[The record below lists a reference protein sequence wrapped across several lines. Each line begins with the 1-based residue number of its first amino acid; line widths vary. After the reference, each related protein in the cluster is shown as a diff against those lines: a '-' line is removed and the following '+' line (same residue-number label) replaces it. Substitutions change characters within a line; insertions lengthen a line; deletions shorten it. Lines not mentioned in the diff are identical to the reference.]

1 MQNNK
6 KRINLVVLIIVILAL
21 TIGGTLWF
29 INSKKTSTNN
39 NIQKEENFLDF
50 SSKRLVVITDK
61 ELTDNYNA
69 KSVNK
74 TNSGKYILKYETEE
88 ETKKAYESLKQD
100 SNIQNV
106 NIDINIQLQEVE
118 PMYITYTVSGT
129 SMQSWGIFTMGL
141 DKMQEIINN
150 STTKNDIVVAVIDTG
165 FDLENEIFKNHNLQ
179 SRIDSRYINIIDNS
193 KSIGDDYS
201 VTANGQTRLLGHGT
215 HTGSIVLDAT
225 PDNVKVLPI
234 KVSEGGSLSL
244 TYISEGLR
252 YAIDQNVDVINLSLG
267 WKRQSTIRAI
277 ENEIQGLIEEA
288 VQKGITV
295 IAAAGN
301 GDDNGVRESTAQIY
315 PVSYNDVIG
324 VAALNS
330 KLITKENNVINY
342 QSYVAAKNSDAS
354 NLIYTNFSNY
364 GDAIDYSA
372 PGEFIICLTPTGSVF
387 GNCGIVQGTS
397 HSAPHLAATVATI
410 KSYKKDLSFEQINQ
424 ILQYYSLDLG
434 TEGRDNDYGYGM
446 PCFKNFQECECNC
459 ANCIKIYCT
468 GCECQN
474 CVYNQVAEKVLEKI
488 EITTNP
494 NKTAYEEGEKFDK
507 TGMVVT
513 AVYSDNSKETVTD
526 YTYTPTGSLTKND
539 TKITITYKDKTATV
553 TITVKEK
560 TPPVVEKTLDKI
572 EITTNPSKMEY
583 EVGEKFDKTGMVVTA
598 IYSDTSQETV
608 TEYTYEPT
616 GNLTK
621 ADNKITVTYQ
631 GKTATLNITVNEPVK
646 EKTLEK
652 IAVTTPP
659 KKLRYSEGDYFKPLG
674 MVVTATYSDNSKEI
688 VTDYTYEPSRALKY
702 TDTDITITYKGKTT
716 TVAITVQKVDPLP
729 EVKTLEKIE
738 VTTMPTKKVYNEGE
752 KFDPTGM
759 VITATFQDGTTENV
773 TGYTYS
779 PTGELTTNDKTIV
792 ISFKRKT
799 TTIAITVNAVKPP
812 VVEKTLEKIEITSA
826 PNKTTYKEGEQF
838 DSTGMVITAIYSD
851 GTREIITNY
860 NCFPTTTLKTNN
872 NQITVS
878 YTYNG
883 KTATVTYPIEVQA
896 QNSGGNNNENNNNNN
911 NNNNTGNSGNNNNN
925 NSGNNENNNNN
936 NSGNNNNNNNKGNLI
951 TVIDNN
957 NTSIPKNTNTTDNT
971 IKGGTIANTGLETV
985 IIIPIAII
993 TVIGTVAFI
1002 NYKRYKDI

>member
-267 WKRQSTIRAI
+267 WKRQSTIKAI

-301 GDDNGVRESTAQIY
+301 GDNNGVRESTAQIY

-410 KSYKKDLSFEQINQ
+410 KSYKKDLSLEQINK

-446 PCFKNFQECECNC
+446 PCFKNFQECNCNC

-474 CVYNQVAEKVLEKI
+474 CVYNQVAEKILEKI
-488 EITTNP
+488 EVTTNP
-494 NKTAYEEGEKFDK
+494 NKTEYEEGEKFDK

-526 YTYTPTGSLTKND
+526 YAYTPTGSLTKND

-560 TPPVVEKTLDKI
+560 TPPVVEKTLERI
-572 EITTNPSKMEY
+572 EVTTNPNKTAY
-583 EVGEKFDKTGMVVTA
+583 EEGEKFDKTGMVVTA
-598 IYSDTSQETV
+598 V
-608 TEYTYEPT
+608 
-616 GNLTK
+616 
-621 ADNKITVTYQ
+621 
-631 GKTATLNITVNEPVK
+631 
-646 EKTLEK
+646 
-652 IAVTTPP
+652 
-659 KKLRYSEGDYFKPLG
+659 
-674 MVVTATYSDNSKEI
+674 YSDNSKETVTDYAYTPTGSLTKNDTKI
-688 VTDYTYEPSRALKY
+688 TITYKDKTATVTITVKEKTPPVVEKTLERIEVTTNPNKTAYEEGEKFDKTGMVVTAVYSDNSRETVTDYTYAPTGSLTANDKRV
-702 TDTDITITYKGKTT
+702 IITYKGKTT
-716 TVAITVQKVDPLP
+716 TISIS
-729 EVKTLEKIE
+729 VKKIE
-738 VTTMPTKKVYNEGE
+738 KVLERLE
-752 KFDPTGM
+752 
-759 VITATFQDGTTENV
+759 ITA
-773 TGYTYS
+773 
-779 PTGELTTNDKTIV
+779 
-792 ISFKRKT
+792 
-799 TTIAITVNAVKPP
+799 PP
-812 VVEKTLEKIEITSA
+812 S
-826 PNKTTYKEGEQF
+826 KTTYKEGEKF
-838 DSTGMVITAIYSD
+838 DSTGMVVTAIYSD

-860 NCFPTTTLKTNN
+860 NCFPVVELTTSNDK
-872 NQITVS
+872 ITVS
-878 YTYNG
+878 YTYQG
-883 KTATVTYPIEVQA
+883 KTVTQTYAIEVKAKQ
-896 QNSGGNNNENNNNNN
+896 SNNNNSGSNDNSGN
-911 NNNNTGNSGNNNNN
+911 NNNNTGNNNGGNSNNDNTRGNNNMNFITVKDNTN
-925 NSGNNENNNNN
+925 NS
-936 NSGNNNNNNNKGNLI
+936 
-951 TVIDNN
+951 NN
-957 NTSIPKNTNTTDNT
+957 NTSITKNTNTDNT
-971 IKGGTIANTGLETV
+971 IKGGTIANTGLETI

-993 TVIGTVAFI
+993 TIIGTVAFI

>member
-267 WKRQSTIRAI
+267 WKRQSTIKAI

-301 GDDNGVRESTAQIY
+301 GDNNGVRESTAQIY

-410 KSYKKDLSFEQINQ
+410 KSYKKDLSFEQINK

-446 PCFKNFQECECNC
+446 PCFKNFQECNCNC

-513 AVYSDNSKETVTD
+513 AIYSDSSKETVTD
-526 YTYTPTGSLTKND
+526 YAYTPTGSLTKND

-560 TPPVVEKTLDKI
+560 TPPVVEKTLERI
-572 EITTNPSKMEY
+572 EVTTNPNKTAY
-583 EVGEKFDKTGMVVTA
+583 EEGEKFDKTGMVVTA
-598 IYSDTSQETV
+598 IYSDSSKETV
-608 TEYTYEPT
+608 TDYAYTPT
-616 GNLTK
+616 GSLTK
-621 ADNKITVTYQ
+621 N
-631 GKTATLNITVNEPVK
+631 
-646 EKTLEK
+646 
-652 IAVTTPP
+652 
-659 KKLRYSEGDYFKPLG
+659 
-674 MVVTATYSDNSKEI
+674 
-688 VTDYTYEPSRALKY
+688 
-702 TDTDITITYKGKTT
+702 DTKITITYKDKTA
-716 TVAITVQKVDPLP
+716 TVTITVK
-729 EVKTLEKIE
+729 EKT
-738 VTTMPTKKVYNEGE
+738 
-752 KFDPTGM
+752 
-759 VITATFQDGTTENV
+759 
-773 TGYTYS
+773 
-779 PTGELTTNDKTIV
+779 
-792 ISFKRKT
+792 
-799 TTIAITVNAVKPP
+799 PP
-812 VVEKTLEKIEITSA
+812 VVEKTLEKIEVTTNPNKTEYEEGEKFDKTGMVVTAVYSDNSRETVTDYTYAPTGSLTANDKRVIITYKGKTTTISISVKKIEKVLERLEITA
-826 PNKTTYKEGEQF
+826 PPSKTTYKEGEKF
-838 DSTGMVITAIYSD
+838 DSTGMVVTAIYSD

-860 NCFPTTTLKTNN
+860 NCFPVVELTTSNDK
-872 NQITVS
+872 ITVS
-878 YTYNG
+878 YTYQG
-883 KTATVTYPIEVQA
+883 KTVTQTYAIEVKAKQ
-896 QNSGGNNNENNNNNN
+896 SNNNNSGSNDNSGN
-911 NNNNTGNSGNNNNN
+911 NNNNTGNNNGGNSNNDNTIGNNNMNFITVKDNTN
-925 NSGNNENNNNN
+925 NS
-936 NSGNNNNNNNKGNLI
+936 
-951 TVIDNN
+951 NN
-957 NTSIPKNTNTTDNT
+957 NTSIPKNTNTDNT
-971 IKGGTIANTGLETV
+971 IKGGTIANTGLETI

-993 TVIGTVAFI
+993 TIIGTVAFI

>member
-267 WKRQSTIRAI
+267 WKRQSTIKAI

-301 GDDNGVRESTAQIY
+301 GDNNGVRESTAQIY

-410 KSYKKDLSFEQINQ
+410 KSYKKDLSFEQINK

-446 PCFKNFQECECNC
+446 PCFKNFQECNCNC

-513 AVYSDNSKETVTD
+513 AIYSDSSKETVTD
-526 YTYTPTGSLTKND
+526 YTYMPTGSLTKND

-560 TPPVVEKTLDKI
+560 TPPVVEKTLERI
-572 EITTNPSKMEY
+572 EVTTNPNKTAY
-583 EVGEKFDKTGMVVTA
+583 EEGEKFDKTGMVVTA
-598 IYSDTSQETV
+598 IYSDSSKETV
-608 TEYTYEPT
+608 TDYTYMPT
-616 GNLTK
+616 GSLTK
-621 ADNKITVTYQ
+621 NDTKITITYKD
-631 GKTATLNITVNEPVK
+631 KTATVTITVK
-646 EKTLEK
+646 EKTPPVVEKTLERIEITK
-652 IAVTTPP
+652 NPNKTE
-659 KKLRYSEGDYFKPLG
+659 YEEGEKFDKTG
-674 MVVTATYSDNSKEI
+674 MVVTAVYSDNSRET
-688 VTDYTYEPSRALKY
+688 VTDYTYAPTGSLTANDKRV
-702 TDTDITITYKGKTT
+702 IITYKGKTT
-716 TVAITVQKVDPLP
+716 TISIS
-729 EVKTLEKIE
+729 VKKIE
-738 VTTMPTKKVYNEGE
+738 KVLERLE
-752 KFDPTGM
+752 
-759 VITATFQDGTTENV
+759 ITA
-773 TGYTYS
+773 
-779 PTGELTTNDKTIV
+779 
-792 ISFKRKT
+792 
-799 TTIAITVNAVKPP
+799 PP
-812 VVEKTLEKIEITSA
+812 S
-826 PNKTTYKEGEQF
+826 KTTYKEGEKF
-838 DSTGMVITAIYSD
+838 DSTGMVVTAIYSD

-860 NCFPTTTLKTNN
+860 NCFPVVELTTSNDK
-872 NQITVS
+872 ITVS
-878 YTYNG
+878 YTYQG
-883 KTATVTYPIEVQA
+883 KTVTQTYAIEVKAKQ
-896 QNSGGNNNENNNNNN
+896 SNNNNSGSNDNSGN
-911 NNNNTGNSGNNNNN
+911 NNNNTGNNNGGNSNNDNTIGNNNMNFITVKDNTN
-925 NSGNNENNNNN
+925 NS
-936 NSGNNNNNNNKGNLI
+936 
-951 TVIDNN
+951 NN
-957 NTSIPKNTNTTDNT
+957 NTSIPKNTNTDNT
-971 IKGGTIANTGLETV
+971 IKGGTIANTGLETI

-993 TVIGTVAFI
+993 TIIGTVAFI

>member
-106 NIDINIQLQEVE
+106 NIDINIQLQELE

-267 WKRQSTIRAI
+267 WKRQSTIKAI

-301 GDDNGVRESTAQIY
+301 GDNNGVRESTAQIY

-410 KSYKKDLSFEQINQ
+410 KSYKKDLSFEQINK

-446 PCFKNFQECECNC
+446 PCFKNFQECNCNC

-513 AVYSDNSKETVTD
+513 AIYSDSSKETVTD
-526 YTYTPTGSLTKND
+526 YTYMPTGSLTKND

-560 TPPVVEKTLDKI
+560 TPPVVEKTLERI
-572 EITTNPSKMEY
+572 EITKNPNKTEY
-583 EVGEKFDKTGMVVTA
+583 EEGEKFDKTGMVVTA
-598 IYSDTSQETV
+598 V
-608 TEYTYEPT
+608 
-616 GNLTK
+616 
-621 ADNKITVTYQ
+621 
-631 GKTATLNITVNEPVK
+631 
-646 EKTLEK
+646 
-652 IAVTTPP
+652 
-659 KKLRYSEGDYFKPLG
+659 
-674 MVVTATYSDNSKEI
+674 YSDNSRET
-688 VTDYTYEPSRALKY
+688 VTDYTYAPTGSLTANDKRV
-702 TDTDITITYKGKTT
+702 IITYKGKTT
-716 TVAITVQKVDPLP
+716 TISIA
-729 EVKTLEKIE
+729 VKKIE
-738 VTTMPTKKVYNEGE
+738 KVLERLE
-752 KFDPTGM
+752 
-759 VITATFQDGTTENV
+759 ITA
-773 TGYTYS
+773 
-779 PTGELTTNDKTIV
+779 
-792 ISFKRKT
+792 
-799 TTIAITVNAVKPP
+799 PP
-812 VVEKTLEKIEITSA
+812 S
-826 PNKTTYKEGEQF
+826 KTTYKEGEKF
-838 DSTGMVITAIYSD
+838 DSTGMVVTAIYSD

-860 NCFPTTTLKTNN
+860 NCFPVVELTTSNDK
-872 NQITVS
+872 ITVS
-878 YTYNG
+878 YTYQG
-883 KTATVTYPIEVQA
+883 KTVTQTYAIEVKAKQ
-896 QNSGGNNNENNNNNN
+896 SNNNNSGSNDNSDN
-911 NNNNTGNSGNNNNN
+911 NNNNTGNNNGGNSNNDNTMGNNNMNFITVKDNTN
-925 NSGNNENNNNN
+925 NS
-936 NSGNNNNNNNKGNLI
+936 
-951 TVIDNN
+951 NN
-957 NTSIPKNTNTTDNT
+957 NTSIPKNTNTDNT
-971 IKGGTIANTGLETV
+971 IKGGTIANTGLETI

-993 TVIGTVAFI
+993 TIIGTVAFI

>member
-267 WKRQSTIRAI
+267 WKRQSTIKAI

-301 GDDNGVRESTAQIY
+301 GDNNGVRESTAQIY

-354 NLIYTNFSNY
+354 NLIYTDFSNY

-446 PCFKNFQECECNC
+446 PCFKNFQECNCNC

-474 CVYNQVAEKVLEKI
+474 CVYNQVAEKILEKI
-488 EITTNP
+488 EVTTNP
-494 NKTAYEEGEKFDK
+494 NKTEYEEGEKFDK

-526 YTYTPTGSLTKND
+526 YAYTPTGSLTKND

-560 TPPVVEKTLDKI
+560 TPPVVEKTLERI
-572 EITTNPSKMEY
+572 EVTTNPNKTAY
-583 EVGEKFDKTGMVVTA
+583 EEGEKFDKTGMVVTA
-598 IYSDTSQETV
+598 V
-608 TEYTYEPT
+608 
-616 GNLTK
+616 
-621 ADNKITVTYQ
+621 
-631 GKTATLNITVNEPVK
+631 
-646 EKTLEK
+646 
-652 IAVTTPP
+652 
-659 KKLRYSEGDYFKPLG
+659 
-674 MVVTATYSDNSKEI
+674 YSDNSKETVTDYAYTPTGSLTKNDTKI
-688 VTDYTYEPSRALKY
+688 TITYKDKTATVTITVKEKTPPVVEKTLERIEVTTNPNKTAYEEGEKFDKTGMVVTAVYSDNSRETVTDYTYAPTGSLTANDKRV
-702 TDTDITITYKGKTT
+702 IITYKGKTT
-716 TVAITVQKVDPLP
+716 TISIS
-729 EVKTLEKIE
+729 VKKIE
-738 VTTMPTKKVYNEGE
+738 KVLERLE
-752 KFDPTGM
+752 
-759 VITATFQDGTTENV
+759 ITA
-773 TGYTYS
+773 
-779 PTGELTTNDKTIV
+779 
-792 ISFKRKT
+792 
-799 TTIAITVNAVKPP
+799 PP
-812 VVEKTLEKIEITSA
+812 S
-826 PNKTTYKEGEQF
+826 KTTYKEGEKF
-838 DSTGMVITAIYSD
+838 DSTGMVVTAIYSD

-860 NCFPTTTLKTNN
+860 NCFPVVELTTSNDK
-872 NQITVS
+872 ITVS
-878 YTYNG
+878 YTYQG
-883 KTATVTYPIEVQA
+883 KTVTQTYAIEVKAKQ
-896 QNSGGNNNENNNNNN
+896 SNNNNSGSNDNSGN
-911 NNNNTGNSGNNNNN
+911 NNNNTGNNNGGNSNNDNTRGNNNMNFITVKDNTN
-925 NSGNNENNNNN
+925 NS
-936 NSGNNNNNNNKGNLI
+936 
-951 TVIDNN
+951 NN
-957 NTSIPKNTNTTDNT
+957 NTSITKNTNTDNT
-971 IKGGTIANTGLETV
+971 IKGGTIANTGLETI

-993 TVIGTVAFI
+993 TIIGTVAFI

>member
-244 TYISEGLR
+244 TYISEALR
-252 YAIDQNVDVINLSLG
+252 YAINQNVDVINLSLG

-301 GDDNGVRESTAQIY
+301 GDNNGVRESTAQIY

-342 QSYVAAKNSDAS
+342 QSYNAAKNSGIS
-354 NLIYTNFSNY
+354 NLIYTDFSNY

-446 PCFKNFQECECNC
+446 PSFKNFQECECNC

-507 TGMVVT
+507 TGMIVK

-560 TPPVVEKTLDKI
+560 TPPVVEKTLERI
-572 EITTNPSKMEY
+572 EITKNPNKTEY
-583 EVGEKFDKTGMVVTA
+583 EEGEKFDKTGMVVTA
-598 IYSDTSQETV
+598 V
-608 TEYTYEPT
+608 
-616 GNLTK
+616 
-621 ADNKITVTYQ
+621 
-631 GKTATLNITVNEPVK
+631 
-646 EKTLEK
+646 
-652 IAVTTPP
+652 
-659 KKLRYSEGDYFKPLG
+659 
-674 MVVTATYSDNSKEI
+674 YSDNSRET
-688 VTDYTYEPSRALKY
+688 VTDYTYAPTGSLTANDKRV
-702 TDTDITITYKGKTT
+702 IITYKGKTT
-716 TVAITVQKVDPLP
+716 TISIS
-729 EVKTLEKIE
+729 VKKIE
-738 VTTMPTKKVYNEGE
+738 KVLERLE
-752 KFDPTGM
+752 
-759 VITATFQDGTTENV
+759 ITA
-773 TGYTYS
+773 
-779 PTGELTTNDKTIV
+779 
-792 ISFKRKT
+792 
-799 TTIAITVNAVKPP
+799 PP
-812 VVEKTLEKIEITSA
+812 S
-826 PNKTTYKEGEQF
+826 KTTYKEGEKF
-838 DSTGMVITAIYSD
+838 DSTGMVVTAIYSD

-860 NCFPTTTLKTNN
+860 NCFPVVELTTSNDK
-872 NQITVS
+872 ITVS
-878 YTYNG
+878 YTYQG
-883 KTATVTYPIEVQA
+883 KTVTQTYAIEVKAKQ
-896 QNSGGNNNENNNNNN
+896 SNNNNSGSNDNSGN
-911 NNNNTGNSGNNNNN
+911 NNNNTGNNNGGNSNNDNTIGNNNMNFITVKDNTN
-925 NSGNNENNNNN
+925 NS
-936 NSGNNNNNNNKGNLI
+936 
-951 TVIDNN
+951 NN
-957 NTSIPKNTNTTDNT
+957 NTSIPKNTNTDNT
-971 IKGGTIANTGLETV
+971 IKGGTIANTGLETI

-993 TVIGTVAFI
+993 TIIGTVAFI

>member
-267 WKRQSTIRAI
+267 WKRQSTIKAI

-301 GDDNGVRESTAQIY
+301 GDNNGVRESTAQIY

-526 YTYTPTGSLTKND
+526 YTYTPTGSLTAND
-539 TKITITYKDKTATV
+539 KRVI
-553 TITVKEK
+553 
-560 TPPVVEKTLDKI
+560 
-572 EITTNPSKMEY
+572 
-583 EVGEKFDKTGMVVTA
+583 
-598 IYSDTSQETV
+598 
-608 TEYTYEPT
+608 
-616 GNLTK
+616 
-621 ADNKITVTYQ
+621 
-631 GKTATLNITVNEPVK
+631 
-646 EKTLEK
+646 
-652 IAVTTPP
+652 
-659 KKLRYSEGDYFKPLG
+659 
-674 MVVTATYSDNSKEI
+674 
-688 VTDYTYEPSRALKY
+688 
-702 TDTDITITYKGKTT
+702 ITYKGKTT
-716 TVAITVQKVDPLP
+716 TISIS
-729 EVKTLEKIE
+729 VKKIE
-738 VTTMPTKKVYNEGE
+738 KVLERLE
-752 KFDPTGM
+752 
-759 VITATFQDGTTENV
+759 ITA
-773 TGYTYS
+773 
-779 PTGELTTNDKTIV
+779 
-792 ISFKRKT
+792 
-799 TTIAITVNAVKPP
+799 PP
-812 VVEKTLEKIEITSA
+812 S
-826 PNKTTYKEGEQF
+826 KTTYKEGEKF
-838 DSTGMVITAIYSD
+838 DSTGMVVTAIYSD

-860 NCFPTTTLKTNN
+860 NCFPVVELTTSNDK
-872 NQITVS
+872 ITVS
-878 YTYNG
+878 YTYQG
-883 KTATVTYPIEVQA
+883 KTVTQTYAIEVKAKQ
-896 QNSGGNNNENNNNNN
+896 SNNNNSGSNDNSDN
-911 NNNNTGNSGNNNNN
+911 NNNNTGNNNGGNSNNDNTMGNNNMNFITVKDNTN
-925 NSGNNENNNNN
+925 NS
-936 NSGNNNNNNNKGNLI
+936 
-951 TVIDNN
+951 NN
-957 NTSIPKNTNTTDNT
+957 NTSIPKNTNTDNT
-971 IKGGTIANTGLETV
+971 IKGGTIANTGLETI

-993 TVIGTVAFI
+993 TIIGTVAFI

>member
-267 WKRQSTIRAI
+267 WKRQSTIKAI

-301 GDDNGVRESTAQIY
+301 GDNNGVRESTAQIY

-410 KSYKKDLSFEQINQ
+410 KSYKKDLSFEQINK

-446 PCFKNFQECECNC
+446 PCFKNFQECNCNC

-513 AVYSDNSKETVTD
+513 AIYSDSSKETVTD
-526 YTYTPTGSLTKND
+526 YAYTPTGSLTKND
-539 TKITITYKDKTATV
+539 TKIKITYKDKTATV

-560 TPPVVEKTLDKI
+560 TPPVVEKTLERI
-572 EITTNPSKMEY
+572 EITKNPNKTEY
-583 EVGEKFDKTGMVVTA
+583 EEGEKFDKTGMVVTA
-598 IYSDTSQETV
+598 V
-608 TEYTYEPT
+608 
-616 GNLTK
+616 
-621 ADNKITVTYQ
+621 
-631 GKTATLNITVNEPVK
+631 
-646 EKTLEK
+646 
-652 IAVTTPP
+652 
-659 KKLRYSEGDYFKPLG
+659 
-674 MVVTATYSDNSKEI
+674 YSDNSRET
-688 VTDYTYEPSRALKY
+688 VTDYTYAPTGSLTANDKRV
-702 TDTDITITYKGKTT
+702 IITYKGKTT
-716 TVAITVQKVDPLP
+716 TISIA
-729 EVKTLEKIE
+729 VKKIE
-738 VTTMPTKKVYNEGE
+738 KVLERLE
-752 KFDPTGM
+752 
-759 VITATFQDGTTENV
+759 ITA
-773 TGYTYS
+773 
-779 PTGELTTNDKTIV
+779 
-792 ISFKRKT
+792 
-799 TTIAITVNAVKPP
+799 PP
-812 VVEKTLEKIEITSA
+812 S
-826 PNKTTYKEGEQF
+826 KTTYKEGEKF
-838 DSTGMVITAIYSD
+838 DSTGMVVTAIYSD

-860 NCFPTTTLKTNN
+860 NCFPVVELTTSNDK
-872 NQITVS
+872 ITVS
-878 YTYNG
+878 YTYQG
-883 KTATVTYPIEVQA
+883 KTVTQTYAIEVKAKQ
-896 QNSGGNNNENNNNNN
+896 S
-911 NNNNTGNSGNNNNN
+911 NNN
-925 NSGNNENNNNN
+925 NSGSNDNSDNNKNNT
-936 NSGNNNNNNNKGNLI
+936 GNNNGGNSNNDNTMGNNNMNFI
-951 TVIDNN
+951 TVKDNTNNSNN
-957 NTSIPKNTNTTDNT
+957 NTSIPKNTNTDNT
-971 IKGGTIANTGLETV
+971 IKGGTIANTGLETI

-993 TVIGTVAFI
+993 TIIGTVAFI

>member
-6 KRINLVVLIIVILAL
+6 KRINLVVLIIIILAL

-88 ETKKAYESLKQD
+88 ETKKAYENLKQD
-100 SNIQNV
+100 SNIENV
-106 NIDINIQLQEVE
+106 SIDINIQLQEVK
-118 PMYITYTVSGT
+118 PMYITYTVNGV

-141 DKMQEIINN
+141 DKTQEIINN
-150 STTKNDIVVAVIDTG
+150 STTKSDIVVAVIDTG
-165 FDLENEIFKNHNLQ
+165 FDLQNEIFKSHNLQ

-193 KSIGDDYS
+193 KNIGDDYS

-267 WKRQSTIRAI
+267 WKRQSTISAI

-301 GDDNGVRESTAQIY
+301 GDDNGVRESTARIY

-372 PGEFIICLTPTGSVF
+372 PGEFIICLTPTGSIF

-410 KSYKKDLSFEQINQ
+410 KSYKKDLSLEQINK

-446 PCFKNFQECECNC
+446 PCFKNFQECNCNC

-474 CVYNQVAEKVLEKI
+474 CVYNQVAEKILEKI
-488 EITTNP
+488 EVTTNP

-526 YTYTPTGSLTKND
+526 YAYTPTGSLTKND

-560 TPPVVEKTLDKI
+560 TPPVVEKTLEKI
-572 EITTNPSKMEY
+572 EVTTNPNKTEY
-583 EVGEKFDKTGMVVTA
+583 EEGEKFDKTGMVVTA
-598 IYSDTSQETV
+598 V
-608 TEYTYEPT
+608 
-616 GNLTK
+616 
-621 ADNKITVTYQ
+621 
-631 GKTATLNITVNEPVK
+631 
-646 EKTLEK
+646 
-652 IAVTTPP
+652 
-659 KKLRYSEGDYFKPLG
+659 
-674 MVVTATYSDNSKEI
+674 YSDNSKET
-688 VTDYTYEPSRALKY
+688 VTDYTYTPTGSLTANDKRV
-702 TDTDITITYKGKTT
+702 IITYKGKTT
-716 TVAITVQKVDPLP
+716 TISIS
-729 EVKTLEKIE
+729 VKKIE
-738 VTTMPTKKVYNEGE
+738 KVLERLE
-752 KFDPTGM
+752 
-759 VITATFQDGTTENV
+759 ITA
-773 TGYTYS
+773 
-779 PTGELTTNDKTIV
+779 
-792 ISFKRKT
+792 
-799 TTIAITVNAVKPP
+799 PP
-812 VVEKTLEKIEITSA
+812 S
-826 PNKTTYKEGEQF
+826 KTTYKEGEKF
-838 DSTGMVITAIYSD
+838 DSTGMVVTAIYSD

-860 NCFPTTTLKTNN
+860 NCFPVVELTTSNDK
-872 NQITVS
+872 ITVS
-878 YTYNG
+878 YTYQG
-883 KTATVTYPIEVQA
+883 KTVTQTYAIEVKAKQ
-896 QNSGGNNNENNNNNN
+896 SNNNNSGSNDNSGN
-911 NNNNTGNSGNNNNN
+911 NNNNTGNNNGGNSNNDNTIGNNNMNFITVKDNTN
-925 NSGNNENNNNN
+925 NS
-936 NSGNNNNNNNKGNLI
+936 
-951 TVIDNN
+951 NN
-957 NTSIPKNTNTTDNT
+957 NTSIPKNTNTDNT
-971 IKGGTIANTGLETV
+971 IKGGTIANTGLETI

-993 TVIGTVAFI
+993 TIIGTVAFI

>member
-267 WKRQSTIRAI
+267 WKRQSTIKAI

-301 GDDNGVRESTAQIY
+301 GDNNGVRESTAQIY

-410 KSYKKDLSFEQINQ
+410 KSYKKDLSFEQINK

-446 PCFKNFQECECNC
+446 PCFKNFQECNCNC

-513 AVYSDNSKETVTD
+513 AIYSDSSKETVTD
-526 YTYTPTGSLTKND
+526 YAYTPTGSLTKND

-560 TPPVVEKTLDKI
+560 TPPVVEKTLERI
-572 EITTNPSKMEY
+572 EVTTNPNKTAY
-583 EVGEKFDKTGMVVTA
+583 EEGEKFDKTGMVVTA
-598 IYSDTSQETV
+598 V
-608 TEYTYEPT
+608 
-616 GNLTK
+616 
-621 ADNKITVTYQ
+621 
-631 GKTATLNITVNEPVK
+631 
-646 EKTLEK
+646 
-652 IAVTTPP
+652 
-659 KKLRYSEGDYFKPLG
+659 
-674 MVVTATYSDNSKEI
+674 YSDNSKET
-688 VTDYTYEPSRALKY
+688 VTDYTYTPTGSLTKNDTKIKITYKDKTATVTITVKEKTPPIVEKTLERIEITKNPNKTEYEEGEKFDKTGMVVTAVYSDNSRETVTDY
-702 TDTDITITYKGKTT
+702 TYAPTGSLTANDKRVIITYKGKTT
-716 TVAITVQKVDPLP
+716 TISIS
-729 EVKTLEKIE
+729 VKKIE
-738 VTTMPTKKVYNEGE
+738 KVLERLE
-752 KFDPTGM
+752 
-759 VITATFQDGTTENV
+759 ITA
-773 TGYTYS
+773 
-779 PTGELTTNDKTIV
+779 
-792 ISFKRKT
+792 
-799 TTIAITVNAVKPP
+799 PP
-812 VVEKTLEKIEITSA
+812 S
-826 PNKTTYKEGEQF
+826 KTTYKEGEKF
-838 DSTGMVITAIYSD
+838 DSTGMVVTAIYSD

-860 NCFPTTTLKTNN
+860 NCFPVVELTTSNDK
-872 NQITVS
+872 ITVS
-878 YTYNG
+878 YTYQG
-883 KTATVTYPIEVQA
+883 KTVTQTYAIEVKAKQ
-896 QNSGGNNNENNNNNN
+896 SNNNNSGSNDNSDN
-911 NNNNTGNSGNNNNN
+911 NNNNTGNNNGGNSNNDNTMGNNNMNFITVKDNTN
-925 NSGNNENNNNN
+925 NS
-936 NSGNNNNNNNKGNLI
+936 
-951 TVIDNN
+951 NN
-957 NTSIPKNTNTTDNT
+957 NTSIPKNTNTDNT
-971 IKGGTIANTGLETV
+971 IKGGTIANTGLETI

-993 TVIGTVAFI
+993 TIIGTVAFI

>member
-267 WKRQSTIRAI
+267 WKRQSTIKAI

-301 GDDNGVRESTAQIY
+301 GDNNGVRESTAQIY

-410 KSYKKDLSFEQINQ
+410 KSYKKDLSFEQINK

-446 PCFKNFQECECNC
+446 PCFKNFQECNCNC

-513 AVYSDNSKETVTD
+513 AIYSDSSKETVTD
-526 YTYTPTGSLTKND
+526 YAYTPTGSLTKND

-560 TPPVVEKTLDKI
+560 TPPVVEKTLERI
-572 EITTNPSKMEY
+572 EVTTNPNKTAY
-583 EVGEKFDKTGMVVTA
+583 EEGEKFDKTGMVVTA
-598 IYSDTSQETV
+598 V
-608 TEYTYEPT
+608 
-616 GNLTK
+616 
-621 ADNKITVTYQ
+621 
-631 GKTATLNITVNEPVK
+631 
-646 EKTLEK
+646 
-652 IAVTTPP
+652 
-659 KKLRYSEGDYFKPLG
+659 
-674 MVVTATYSDNSKEI
+674 YSDNSKET
-688 VTDYTYEPSRALKY
+688 VTDYTYTPTGSLTANDTKIKITYKDKTATVTITVKEKTPPVVEKTLERIEITKNPNKTEYEEGEKFDKTGMVVTAVYSDNSRETVTDY
-702 TDTDITITYKGKTT
+702 TYAPTGSLTANDKRVIITYKGKTT
-716 TVAITVQKVDPLP
+716 TISIS
-729 EVKTLEKIE
+729 VKKIE
-738 VTTMPTKKVYNEGE
+738 KVLERLE
-752 KFDPTGM
+752 
-759 VITATFQDGTTENV
+759 ITA
-773 TGYTYS
+773 
-779 PTGELTTNDKTIV
+779 
-792 ISFKRKT
+792 
-799 TTIAITVNAVKPP
+799 PP
-812 VVEKTLEKIEITSA
+812 S
-826 PNKTTYKEGEQF
+826 KTTYKEGEKF
-838 DSTGMVITAIYSD
+838 DSTGMVVTAIYSD

-860 NCFPTTTLKTNN
+860 NCFPVVELTTSNDK
-872 NQITVS
+872 ITVS
-878 YTYNG
+878 YAYQG
-883 KTATVTYPIEVQA
+883 KTVTQTYAIEVKAKQ
-896 QNSGGNNNENNNNNN
+896 SNNNNSGSNDNSDN
-911 NNNNTGNSGNNNNN
+911 NNNNTGNNNGGNSNNDNTMGNNNMNFITVKDNTN
-925 NSGNNENNNNN
+925 NS
-936 NSGNNNNNNNKGNLI
+936 
-951 TVIDNN
+951 NN
-957 NTSIPKNTNTTDNT
+957 NTSIPKNTNTDNT
-971 IKGGTIANTGLETV
+971 IKGGTIANTGLETI

-993 TVIGTVAFI
+993 TIIGTVAFI

>member
-267 WKRQSTIRAI
+267 WKRQSTIKAI

-301 GDDNGVRESTAQIY
+301 GDNNGVRESTAQIY

-354 NLIYTNFSNY
+354 NLIYTDFSNY

-513 AVYSDNSKETVTD
+513 AIYSDSSKETVTDYAYTPTGSLTKNDTKITITYKDKNATVTITVKEKTPPVVEKTLERIEVTTNPNKTAYEEGEKFDKTGMVVTAVYSDNSKETVTD
-526 YTYTPTGSLTKND
+526 YAYTPTGSLTKND

-560 TPPVVEKTLDKI
+560 TPPVVEKTLEKI
-572 EITTNPSKMEY
+572 EVTTNPNKTEY
-583 EVGEKFDKTGMVVTA
+583 EEGEKFDKTGMVVTA
-598 IYSDTSQETV
+598 V
-608 TEYTYEPT
+608 
-616 GNLTK
+616 
-621 ADNKITVTYQ
+621 
-631 GKTATLNITVNEPVK
+631 
-646 EKTLEK
+646 
-652 IAVTTPP
+652 
-659 KKLRYSEGDYFKPLG
+659 
-674 MVVTATYSDNSKEI
+674 YSDNSRET
-688 VTDYTYEPSRALKY
+688 VTDYTYAPTGSLTANDKRV
-702 TDTDITITYKGKTT
+702 IITYKGKTT
-716 TVAITVQKVDPLP
+716 TISIS
-729 EVKTLEKIE
+729 VKKIE
-738 VTTMPTKKVYNEGE
+738 KVLERLE
-752 KFDPTGM
+752 
-759 VITATFQDGTTENV
+759 ITA
-773 TGYTYS
+773 
-779 PTGELTTNDKTIV
+779 
-792 ISFKRKT
+792 
-799 TTIAITVNAVKPP
+799 PP
-812 VVEKTLEKIEITSA
+812 S
-826 PNKTTYKEGEQF
+826 KTTYKEGEKF
-838 DSTGMVITAIYSD
+838 DSTGMVVTAIYSD

-860 NCFPTTTLKTNN
+860 NCFPVVELTTSNDK
-872 NQITVS
+872 ITVS
-878 YTYNG
+878 YTYQG
-883 KTATVTYPIEVQA
+883 KTVTQTYAIEVKAKQ
-896 QNSGGNNNENNNNNN
+896 SNNNNSGSNDNSGN
-911 NNNNTGNSGNNNNN
+911 NNNNTGNNNGGNSNNDNTIGNNNMNFITVKDNTN
-925 NSGNNENNNNN
+925 NS
-936 NSGNNNNNNNKGNLI
+936 
-951 TVIDNN
+951 NN
-957 NTSIPKNTNTTDNT
+957 NTSIPKNTNTDNT
-971 IKGGTIANTGLETV
+971 IKGGTIANTGLETI

-993 TVIGTVAFI
+993 TIIGTVAFI

>member
-29 INSKKTSTNN
+29 INSKKTSINN
-39 NIQKEENFLDF
+39 HIQKEENFLDF

-267 WKRQSTIRAI
+267 WKRQSTIKAI

-301 GDDNGVRESTAQIY
+301 GDNNGVRESTAQIY

-410 KSYKKDLSFEQINQ
+410 KSYKKDLSFEQINK

-446 PCFKNFQECECNC
+446 PCFKNFQECNCNC

-513 AVYSDNSKETVTD
+513 AIYSDSSKETVTD
-526 YTYTPTGSLTKND
+526 YAYTPTGSLTKND

-560 TPPVVEKTLDKI
+560 TPPVVEKTLERI
-572 EITTNPSKMEY
+572 EVTTNPNKTAY
-583 EVGEKFDKTGMVVTA
+583 EEGEKFDKTGMVVTA
-598 IYSDTSQETV
+598 IYSDSSKETV
-608 TEYTYEPT
+608 TDYAYTPT
-616 GNLTK
+616 GSLTK
-621 ADNKITVTYQ
+621 NDTKITITYKD
-631 GKTATLNITVNEPVK
+631 KTATVTITVK
-646 EKTLEK
+646 EKTPPVVEKTLERIEITK
-652 IAVTTPP
+652 NPNKTE
-659 KKLRYSEGDYFKPLG
+659 YEEGEKFDKTG
-674 MVVTATYSDNSKEI
+674 MVVTAVYSDNSRET
-688 VTDYTYEPSRALKY
+688 VTDYTYAPTGSLTANDKRV
-702 TDTDITITYKGKTT
+702 IITYKGKTT
-716 TVAITVQKVDPLP
+716 TISIS
-729 EVKTLEKIE
+729 VKKIE
-738 VTTMPTKKVYNEGE
+738 KVLERLE
-752 KFDPTGM
+752 
-759 VITATFQDGTTENV
+759 ITA
-773 TGYTYS
+773 
-779 PTGELTTNDKTIV
+779 
-792 ISFKRKT
+792 
-799 TTIAITVNAVKPP
+799 PP
-812 VVEKTLEKIEITSA
+812 S
-826 PNKTTYKEGEQF
+826 KTTYKEGEKF
-838 DSTGMVITAIYSD
+838 DSTGMVVTAIYSD

-860 NCFPTTTLKTNN
+860 NCFPVVELTTSNDK
-872 NQITVS
+872 ITVS
-878 YTYNG
+878 YTYQG
-883 KTATVTYPIEVQA
+883 KTVTQTYAIEVKAKQ
-896 QNSGGNNNENNNNNN
+896 SNNNNSGSNDNSDN
-911 NNNNTGNSGNNNNN
+911 NNNNTGNNNGGNSNNDNTMGNNNMNFITVKDNTN
-925 NSGNNENNNNN
+925 NS
-936 NSGNNNNNNNKGNLI
+936 
-951 TVIDNN
+951 NN
-957 NTSIPKNTNTTDNT
+957 NTSIPKNTNTDNT
-971 IKGGTIANTGLETV
+971 IKGGTIANTGLETI

-993 TVIGTVAFI
+993 TIIGTVAFI

>member
-244 TYISEGLR
+244 TYISEALR
-252 YAIDQNVDVINLSLG
+252 YAINQNVDVINLSLG
-267 WKRQSTIRAI
+267 WKRQSTIKAI

-301 GDDNGVRESTAQIY
+301 GDNNGVRESTAQIY

-342 QSYVAAKNSDAS
+342 QSYVAAKNSDVS

-526 YTYTPTGSLTKND
+526 YAYTPTGSLTKND

-560 TPPVVEKTLDKI
+560 TPPVVEKTLERI
-572 EITTNPSKMEY
+572 EVTTNPNKTAY
-583 EVGEKFDKTGMVVTA
+583 EEGERFDKTGMVVTA
-598 IYSDTSQETV
+598 V
-608 TEYTYEPT
+608 
-616 GNLTK
+616 
-621 ADNKITVTYQ
+621 
-631 GKTATLNITVNEPVK
+631 
-646 EKTLEK
+646 
-652 IAVTTPP
+652 
-659 KKLRYSEGDYFKPLG
+659 
-674 MVVTATYSDNSKEI
+674 YSDNSRET
-688 VTDYTYEPSRALKY
+688 VTDYTYAPTGSLTANDKRV
-702 TDTDITITYKGKTT
+702 IITYKGKTT
-716 TVAITVQKVDPLP
+716 TISIS
-729 EVKTLEKIE
+729 VKKIE
-738 VTTMPTKKVYNEGE
+738 KVLERLE
-752 KFDPTGM
+752 
-759 VITATFQDGTTENV
+759 ITA
-773 TGYTYS
+773 
-779 PTGELTTNDKTIV
+779 
-792 ISFKRKT
+792 
-799 TTIAITVNAVKPP
+799 PP
-812 VVEKTLEKIEITSA
+812 G
-826 PNKTTYKEGEQF
+826 KTTYKEGEKF
-838 DSTGMVITAIYSD
+838 DSTGMVVTAIYSD

-860 NCFPTTTLKTNN
+860 NCFPVVELTTSNDK
-872 NQITVS
+872 ITVS
-878 YTYNG
+878 YTYQG
-883 KTATVTYPIEVQA
+883 KTVTQTYAIEVKAKQ
-896 QNSGGNNNENNNNNN
+896 SNNNNSGSNDNSDN
-911 NNNNTGNSGNNNNN
+911 NNNNTGNNNGGNSNNDNTMGNNNMNFITVKDNTN
-925 NSGNNENNNNN
+925 NS
-936 NSGNNNNNNNKGNLI
+936 
-951 TVIDNN
+951 NN
-957 NTSIPKNTNTTDNT
+957 NTSIPKNTNTDNT
-971 IKGGTIANTGLETV
+971 IKGGTIANTGLETI

-993 TVIGTVAFI
+993 TIIGTVAFI

>member
-267 WKRQSTIRAI
+267 WKRQSTIKAI

-301 GDDNGVRESTAQIY
+301 GDNNGVRESTAQIY

-410 KSYKKDLSFEQINQ
+410 KSYKKDLSFEQINK

-446 PCFKNFQECECNC
+446 PCFKNFQECNCNC

-513 AVYSDNSKETVTD
+513 AIYSDSSKETVTD
-526 YTYTPTGSLTKND
+526 YAYTPTGSLTKND

-560 TPPVVEKTLDKI
+560 TPPVVEKTLERI
-572 EITTNPSKMEY
+572 EVTTNPNKTAY
-583 EVGEKFDKTGMVVTA
+583 EEGEKFDKTGMVVTA
-598 IYSDTSQETV
+598 V
-608 TEYTYEPT
+608 
-616 GNLTK
+616 
-621 ADNKITVTYQ
+621 
-631 GKTATLNITVNEPVK
+631 
-646 EKTLEK
+646 
-652 IAVTTPP
+652 
-659 KKLRYSEGDYFKPLG
+659 
-674 MVVTATYSDNSKEI
+674 YSDNSKET
-688 VTDYTYEPSRALKY
+688 VTDYTYMPTGSLTKNDTKIKITYKDKTATVTITVKEKTPPVVEKTLERIEITKNPNKTEYEEGEKFDKTGMVVTAVYSDNSRETVTDY
-702 TDTDITITYKGKTT
+702 TYAPTGSLTANDKRVIITYKGKTT
-716 TVAITVQKVDPLP
+716 TISIS
-729 EVKTLEKIE
+729 VKKIE
-738 VTTMPTKKVYNEGE
+738 KVLERLE
-752 KFDPTGM
+752 
-759 VITATFQDGTTENV
+759 ITA
-773 TGYTYS
+773 
-779 PTGELTTNDKTIV
+779 
-792 ISFKRKT
+792 
-799 TTIAITVNAVKPP
+799 PP
-812 VVEKTLEKIEITSA
+812 S
-826 PNKTTYKEGEQF
+826 KTTYKEGEKF
-838 DSTGMVITAIYSD
+838 DSTGMVVTAIYSD

-860 NCFPTTTLKTNN
+860 NCFPVVELTTSNDK
-872 NQITVS
+872 ITVS
-878 YTYNG
+878 YTYQG
-883 KTATVTYPIEVQA
+883 KTVTQTYAIEVKAKQ
-896 QNSGGNNNENNNNNN
+896 SNNNNSGSNDNSDN
-911 NNNNTGNSGNNNNN
+911 NNNNTGNNNGGNSNNDNTMGNNNMNFITVKDNTN
-925 NSGNNENNNNN
+925 NS
-936 NSGNNNNNNNKGNLI
+936 
-951 TVIDNN
+951 NN
-957 NTSIPKNTNTTDNT
+957 NTSIPKNTNTDNT
-971 IKGGTIANTGLETV
+971 IKGGTIANTGLETI

-993 TVIGTVAFI
+993 TIIGTVAFI

>member
-267 WKRQSTIRAI
+267 WKRQSTIKAI

-301 GDDNGVRESTAQIY
+301 GDNNGVRESTAQIY

-410 KSYKKDLSFEQINQ
+410 KSYKKDLSFEQINK

-526 YTYTPTGSLTKND
+526 YAYTPTGSLTKND

-560 TPPVVEKTLDKI
+560 TPPVVEKTLERI
-572 EITTNPSKMEY
+572 EITKNPNKTEY
-583 EVGEKFDKTGMVVTA
+583 EEGEKFDKTGMVVTA
-598 IYSDTSQETV
+598 V
-608 TEYTYEPT
+608 
-616 GNLTK
+616 
-621 ADNKITVTYQ
+621 
-631 GKTATLNITVNEPVK
+631 
-646 EKTLEK
+646 
-652 IAVTTPP
+652 
-659 KKLRYSEGDYFKPLG
+659 
-674 MVVTATYSDNSKEI
+674 YSDNSRET
-688 VTDYTYEPSRALKY
+688 VTDYTYAPTGSLTANDKRV
-702 TDTDITITYKGKTT
+702 IITYKGKTT
-716 TVAITVQKVDPLP
+716 TISIS
-729 EVKTLEKIE
+729 VKKIE
-738 VTTMPTKKVYNEGE
+738 KVLERLE
-752 KFDPTGM
+752 
-759 VITATFQDGTTENV
+759 ITA
-773 TGYTYS
+773 
-779 PTGELTTNDKTIV
+779 
-792 ISFKRKT
+792 
-799 TTIAITVNAVKPP
+799 PP
-812 VVEKTLEKIEITSA
+812 S
-826 PNKTTYKEGEQF
+826 KTTYKEGEKF
-838 DSTGMVITAIYSD
+838 DSTGMVVTAIYSD

-860 NCFPTTTLKTNN
+860 NCFPVVELTTSNDK
-872 NQITVS
+872 ITVS
-878 YTYNG
+878 YTYQG
-883 KTATVTYPIEVQA
+883 KTVTQTYAIEVKAKQ
-896 QNSGGNNNENNNNNN
+896 SNNNNSGSNDNSGN
-911 NNNNTGNSGNNNNN
+911 NNNNTGNNNGGNSNNDNTRGNNNMNFITVKDNTN
-925 NSGNNENNNNN
+925 NS
-936 NSGNNNNNNNKGNLI
+936 
-951 TVIDNN
+951 NN
-957 NTSIPKNTNTTDNT
+957 NTSIPKNTNTDNT
-971 IKGGTIANTGLETV
+971 IKGGTIANTGLETI

-993 TVIGTVAFI
+993 TIIGTVAFI

>member
-141 DKMQEIINN
+141 NKMQEIINN

-267 WKRQSTIRAI
+267 WKRQSTIKAI

-301 GDDNGVRESTAQIY
+301 GDNNGVRESTAQIY

-354 NLIYTNFSNY
+354 NLIYTDFSNY

-526 YTYTPTGSLTKND
+526 YAYTPTGSLTKND
-539 TKITITYKDKTATV
+539 TKITITYKDKNATVTITVKEKTPPVVEKTLEKIEVTKNPNKTAYEEGEKFDKTGMVVTAVYSDNSKETVTDYAYTPTGSLTKNDKRVIITYKDKTATV

-560 TPPVVEKTLDKI
+560 TPPVVEKTLERIEVTTNPNKTAYEEGERFDKTGMVVTAVYSDNSRETVTDYTYAPTGSLTANDKRVIITYKDKTATVTITVKEKTPPVVEKTLERI
-572 EITTNPSKMEY
+572 EITKNPNKTEY
-583 EVGEKFDKTGMVVTA
+583 EEGEKFDKTGMVVTA
-598 IYSDTSQETV
+598 V
-608 TEYTYEPT
+608 
-616 GNLTK
+616 
-621 ADNKITVTYQ
+621 
-631 GKTATLNITVNEPVK
+631 
-646 EKTLEK
+646 
-652 IAVTTPP
+652 
-659 KKLRYSEGDYFKPLG
+659 
-674 MVVTATYSDNSKEI
+674 YSDNSKET
-688 VTDYTYEPSRALKY
+688 VTDYTYTPTGSLTANDKRV
-702 TDTDITITYKGKTT
+702 IITYKGKTT
-716 TVAITVQKVDPLP
+716 TISIS
-729 EVKTLEKIE
+729 VKKIE
-738 VTTMPTKKVYNEGE
+738 KVLERLE
-752 KFDPTGM
+752 
-759 VITATFQDGTTENV
+759 ITA
-773 TGYTYS
+773 
-779 PTGELTTNDKTIV
+779 
-792 ISFKRKT
+792 
-799 TTIAITVNAVKPP
+799 PP
-812 VVEKTLEKIEITSA
+812 S
-826 PNKTTYKEGEQF
+826 KTTYKEGEKF
-838 DSTGMVITAIYSD
+838 DSTGMVVTAIYSD

-860 NCFPTTTLKTNN
+860 NCFPVVELTTSNDK
-872 NQITVS
+872 ITVS
-878 YTYNG
+878 YTYQG
-883 KTATVTYPIEVQA
+883 KTVTQTYAIEVKAKQ
-896 QNSGGNNNENNNNNN
+896 SNNNNSGSNDNSGN
-911 NNNNTGNSGNNNNN
+911 NNNNTGNNNGGNSNNDNTIGNNNMNFITVKDNTN
-925 NSGNNENNNNN
+925 NS
-936 NSGNNNNNNNKGNLI
+936 
-951 TVIDNN
+951 NN
-957 NTSIPKNTNTTDNT
+957 NTSIPKNTNTDNT
-971 IKGGTIANTGLETV
+971 IKGGTIANTGLETI

-993 TVIGTVAFI
+993 TIIGTVAFI

>member
-267 WKRQSTIRAI
+267 WKRQSTIKAI

-301 GDDNGVRESTAQIY
+301 GDNNGVRESTAQIY

-526 YTYTPTGSLTKND
+526 YAYTPTGSLTKND

-560 TPPVVEKTLDKI
+560 TPPVVEKTLEKI
-572 EITTNPSKMEY
+572 EVTTNPNKTEY
-583 EVGEKFDKTGMVVTA
+583 EEGEKFDKTGMVVTA
-598 IYSDTSQETV
+598 V
-608 TEYTYEPT
+608 
-616 GNLTK
+616 
-621 ADNKITVTYQ
+621 
-631 GKTATLNITVNEPVK
+631 
-646 EKTLEK
+646 
-652 IAVTTPP
+652 
-659 KKLRYSEGDYFKPLG
+659 
-674 MVVTATYSDNSKEI
+674 YSDNSRET
-688 VTDYTYEPSRALKY
+688 VTDYTYAPTGSLTANDKRV
-702 TDTDITITYKGKTT
+702 IITYKGKTT
-716 TVAITVQKVDPLP
+716 TISIS
-729 EVKTLEKIE
+729 VKKIE
-738 VTTMPTKKVYNEGE
+738 KVLERLE
-752 KFDPTGM
+752 
-759 VITATFQDGTTENV
+759 ITA
-773 TGYTYS
+773 
-779 PTGELTTNDKTIV
+779 
-792 ISFKRKT
+792 
-799 TTIAITVNAVKPP
+799 PP
-812 VVEKTLEKIEITSA
+812 S
-826 PNKTTYKEGEQF
+826 KTTYKEGEKF
-838 DSTGMVITAIYSD
+838 DSTGMVVTAIYSD

-860 NCFPTTTLKTNN
+860 NCFPVVELTTSNDK
-872 NQITVS
+872 ITVS
-878 YTYNG
+878 YTYQG
-883 KTATVTYPIEVQA
+883 KTVTQTYAIEVKAKQ
-896 QNSGGNNNENNNNNN
+896 SNNNNSGSNDNSGN
-911 NNNNTGNSGNNNNN
+911 NNNNTGNNNGGNSNNDNTMGNNNMNFITVKDNTN
-925 NSGNNENNNNN
+925 NS
-936 NSGNNNNNNNKGNLI
+936 
-951 TVIDNN
+951 NN
-957 NTSIPKNTNTTDNT
+957 NTSIPKNTNTDNT
-971 IKGGTIANTGLETV
+971 IKGGTIANTGLETI

-993 TVIGTVAFI
+993 TIIGTVAFI

>member
-267 WKRQSTIRAI
+267 WKRQSTIKAI

-301 GDDNGVRESTAQIY
+301 GDNNGVRESTAQIY

-410 KSYKKDLSFEQINQ
+410 KSYKKDLSLEQINK

-446 PCFKNFQECECNC
+446 PCFKNFQECNCNC

-474 CVYNQVAEKVLEKI
+474 CVYNQVAEKILEKI
-488 EITTNP
+488 EVTTNP

-513 AVYSDNSKETVTD
+513 AVYSDNSRETVTD
-526 YTYTPTGSLTKND
+526 YTYAPTGSLTAND
-539 TKITITYKDKTATV
+539 KRVI
-553 TITVKEK
+553 
-560 TPPVVEKTLDKI
+560 
-572 EITTNPSKMEY
+572 
-583 EVGEKFDKTGMVVTA
+583 
-598 IYSDTSQETV
+598 
-608 TEYTYEPT
+608 
-616 GNLTK
+616 
-621 ADNKITVTYQ
+621 
-631 GKTATLNITVNEPVK
+631 
-646 EKTLEK
+646 
-652 IAVTTPP
+652 
-659 KKLRYSEGDYFKPLG
+659 
-674 MVVTATYSDNSKEI
+674 
-688 VTDYTYEPSRALKY
+688 
-702 TDTDITITYKGKTT
+702 ITYKGKTT
-716 TVAITVQKVDPLP
+716 TISIS
-729 EVKTLEKIE
+729 VKKIE
-738 VTTMPTKKVYNEGE
+738 KVLERLE
-752 KFDPTGM
+752 
-759 VITATFQDGTTENV
+759 ITA
-773 TGYTYS
+773 
-779 PTGELTTNDKTIV
+779 
-792 ISFKRKT
+792 
-799 TTIAITVNAVKPP
+799 PP
-812 VVEKTLEKIEITSA
+812 S
-826 PNKTTYKEGEQF
+826 KTTYKEGEKF
-838 DSTGMVITAIYSD
+838 DSTGMVVTAIYSD

-860 NCFPTTTLKTNN
+860 NCFPVVELTTSNDK
-872 NQITVS
+872 ITVS
-878 YTYNG
+878 YTYQG
-883 KTATVTYPIEVQA
+883 KTVTQTYAIEVKAKQ
-896 QNSGGNNNENNNNNN
+896 SNNNNSGSNDNSGN
-911 NNNNTGNSGNNNNN
+911 NNNNTGNNNGGNSNNDNTRGNNNMNFITVKDNTN
-925 NSGNNENNNNN
+925 NS
-936 NSGNNNNNNNKGNLI
+936 
-951 TVIDNN
+951 NN
-957 NTSIPKNTNTTDNT
+957 NTSITKNTNTDNT
-971 IKGGTIANTGLETV
+971 IKGGTIANTGLETI

-993 TVIGTVAFI
+993 TIIGTVAFI

>member
-267 WKRQSTIRAI
+267 WKRQSTIKAI

-301 GDDNGVRESTAQIY
+301 GDNNGVRESTAQIY

-526 YTYTPTGSLTKND
+526 YAYTPTGSLTKND
-539 TKITITYKDKTATV
+539 TKITITYKDKNATV

-560 TPPVVEKTLDKI
+560 TPPVVEKTLEKI
-572 EITTNPSKMEY
+572 EVTKNPNKTAY
-583 EVGEKFDKTGMVVTA
+583 EEGEKFDKTGMVVTA
-598 IYSDTSQETV
+598 V
-608 TEYTYEPT
+608 
-616 GNLTK
+616 
-621 ADNKITVTYQ
+621 
-631 GKTATLNITVNEPVK
+631 
-646 EKTLEK
+646 
-652 IAVTTPP
+652 
-659 KKLRYSEGDYFKPLG
+659 
-674 MVVTATYSDNSKEI
+674 YSDNSKET
-688 VTDYTYEPSRALKY
+688 VTDYTYTPTGSLTANDKRV
-702 TDTDITITYKGKTT
+702 IITYKGKTT
-716 TVAITVQKVDPLP
+716 TISIS
-729 EVKTLEKIE
+729 VKKIE
-738 VTTMPTKKVYNEGE
+738 KVLERLE
-752 KFDPTGM
+752 
-759 VITATFQDGTTENV
+759 ITA
-773 TGYTYS
+773 
-779 PTGELTTNDKTIV
+779 
-792 ISFKRKT
+792 
-799 TTIAITVNAVKPP
+799 PP
-812 VVEKTLEKIEITSA
+812 S
-826 PNKTTYKEGEQF
+826 KTTYKEGEKF
-838 DSTGMVITAIYSD
+838 DSTGMVVTAIYSD

-860 NCFPTTTLKTNN
+860 NCFPVVELTTSNDK
-872 NQITVS
+872 ITVS
-878 YTYNG
+878 YTYQG
-883 KTATVTYPIEVQA
+883 KTVTQTYAIEVKAKQ
-896 QNSGGNNNENNNNNN
+896 SNNNNSGSNDNSGN
-911 NNNNTGNSGNNNNN
+911 NNNNTGNNNGGNSNNDNTIGNNNMNFITVKDNTN
-925 NSGNNENNNNN
+925 NS
-936 NSGNNNNNNNKGNLI
+936 
-951 TVIDNN
+951 NN
-957 NTSIPKNTNTTDNT
+957 NTSIPKNTNTDNT
-971 IKGGTIANTGLETV
+971 IKGGTIANTGLETI

-993 TVIGTVAFI
+993 TIIGTVAFI

>member
-141 DKMQEIINN
+141 NKMQEIINN

-267 WKRQSTIRAI
+267 WKRQSTIKAI

-301 GDDNGVRESTAQIY
+301 GDNNGVRESTAQIY

-354 NLIYTNFSNY
+354 NLIYTDFSNY

-526 YTYTPTGSLTKND
+526 YAYTPTGSLTAND
-539 TKITITYKDKTATV
+539 KRVI
-553 TITVKEK
+553 
-560 TPPVVEKTLDKI
+560 
-572 EITTNPSKMEY
+572 
-583 EVGEKFDKTGMVVTA
+583 
-598 IYSDTSQETV
+598 
-608 TEYTYEPT
+608 
-616 GNLTK
+616 
-621 ADNKITVTYQ
+621 
-631 GKTATLNITVNEPVK
+631 
-646 EKTLEK
+646 
-652 IAVTTPP
+652 
-659 KKLRYSEGDYFKPLG
+659 
-674 MVVTATYSDNSKEI
+674 
-688 VTDYTYEPSRALKY
+688 
-702 TDTDITITYKGKTT
+702 ITYKGKTT
-716 TVAITVQKVDPLP
+716 TISIS
-729 EVKTLEKIE
+729 VKKIE
-738 VTTMPTKKVYNEGE
+738 KVLERLE
-752 KFDPTGM
+752 
-759 VITATFQDGTTENV
+759 ITA
-773 TGYTYS
+773 
-779 PTGELTTNDKTIV
+779 
-792 ISFKRKT
+792 
-799 TTIAITVNAVKPP
+799 PP
-812 VVEKTLEKIEITSA
+812 S
-826 PNKTTYKEGEQF
+826 KTTYKEGEKF
-838 DSTGMVITAIYSD
+838 DSTGMVVTAIYSD

-860 NCFPTTTLKTNN
+860 NCFPVVELTTSNDK
-872 NQITVS
+872 ITVS
-878 YTYNG
+878 YTYQG
-883 KTATVTYPIEVQA
+883 KTVTQTYAIEVKAKQ
-896 QNSGGNNNENNNNNN
+896 SNNNNSGSNDNSGN
-911 NNNNTGNSGNNNNN
+911 NNNNTGNNNGGNSNNDNTIGNNNMNFITVKDNTN
-925 NSGNNENNNNN
+925 NS
-936 NSGNNNNNNNKGNLI
+936 
-951 TVIDNN
+951 NN
-957 NTSIPKNTNTTDNT
+957 NTSIPKNTNTDNT
-971 IKGGTIANTGLETV
+971 IKGGTIANTGLETI

-993 TVIGTVAFI
+993 TIIGTVAFI

>member
-165 FDLENEIFKNHNLQ
+165 FDLQNEIFKSHNLQ

-193 KSIGDDYS
+193 QNIGDDYS
-201 VTANGQTRLLGHGT
+201 VTANGQTRLRGHGT

-267 WKRQSTIRAI
+267 WKRQSTISAI

-301 GDDNGVRESTAQIY
+301 GDDNGVRESTARIY

-330 KLITKENNVINY
+330 KLITKENNIINY
-342 QSYVAAKNSDAS
+342 QSYNAAKNSGIS

-364 GDAIDYSA
+364 GDAVDYSA
-372 PGEFIICLTPTGSVF
+372 PGEFIICLTPTGSTF

-410 KSYKKDLSFEQINQ
+410 KSYKKDLSLEQINK

-446 PCFKNFQECECNC
+446 PCFKNFQECNCNC

-474 CVYNQVAEKVLEKI
+474 CVYNQVAEKILEKI

-494 NKTAYEEGEKFDK
+494 NKTEYEEGEKFDK

-526 YTYTPTGSLTKND
+526 YAYTPTGSLTKND

-560 TPPVVEKTLDKI
+560 TPPVVEKTLERI
-572 EITTNPSKMEY
+572 EVTTNPNKTAY
-583 EVGEKFDKTGMVVTA
+583 EEGERFDKTGMVVTA
-598 IYSDTSQETV
+598 V
-608 TEYTYEPT
+608 
-616 GNLTK
+616 
-621 ADNKITVTYQ
+621 
-631 GKTATLNITVNEPVK
+631 
-646 EKTLEK
+646 
-652 IAVTTPP
+652 
-659 KKLRYSEGDYFKPLG
+659 
-674 MVVTATYSDNSKEI
+674 YSDNSRET
-688 VTDYTYEPSRALKY
+688 VTDYTYAPTGSLTANDKRV
-702 TDTDITITYKGKTT
+702 IITYKGKTT
-716 TVAITVQKVDPLP
+716 TISIS
-729 EVKTLEKIE
+729 VKKIE
-738 VTTMPTKKVYNEGE
+738 KVLERLE
-752 KFDPTGM
+752 
-759 VITATFQDGTTENV
+759 ITA
-773 TGYTYS
+773 
-779 PTGELTTNDKTIV
+779 
-792 ISFKRKT
+792 
-799 TTIAITVNAVKPP
+799 PP
-812 VVEKTLEKIEITSA
+812 S
-826 PNKTTYKEGEQF
+826 KTTYKEGEKF
-838 DSTGMVITAIYSD
+838 DSTGMVVTAIYSD

-860 NCFPTTTLKTNN
+860 NCFPVVELTTSNDK
-872 NQITVS
+872 ITVS
-878 YTYNG
+878 YTYQG
-883 KTATVTYPIEVQA
+883 KTVTQTYAIEVKAKQ
-896 QNSGGNNNENNNNNN
+896 SNNNNSGSNDNSGN
-911 NNNNTGNSGNNNNN
+911 NNNNTGNNNGGNSNNDNTIGNNNMNFITVKDNTN
-925 NSGNNENNNNN
+925 NS
-936 NSGNNNNNNNKGNLI
+936 
-951 TVIDNN
+951 NN
-957 NTSIPKNTNTTDNT
+957 NTSIPKNTNTDNT
-971 IKGGTIANTGLETV
+971 IKGGTIANTGLETI

-993 TVIGTVAFI
+993 TIIGTVAFI

>member
-267 WKRQSTIRAI
+267 WKRQSTIKAI

-301 GDDNGVRESTAQIY
+301 GDNNGVRESTAQIY

-410 KSYKKDLSFEQINQ
+410 KSYKKDLSFEQINK

-446 PCFKNFQECECNC
+446 PCFKNFQECNCNC

-513 AVYSDNSKETVTD
+513 AIYSDSSKETVTD
-526 YTYTPTGSLTKND
+526 YAYTPTGSLTKND

-560 TPPVVEKTLDKI
+560 TPPIVEKTLERI
-572 EITTNPSKMEY
+572 EITKNPNKTEY
-583 EVGEKFDKTGMVVTA
+583 EEGEKFDKTGMVVTA
-598 IYSDTSQETV
+598 V
-608 TEYTYEPT
+608 
-616 GNLTK
+616 
-621 ADNKITVTYQ
+621 
-631 GKTATLNITVNEPVK
+631 
-646 EKTLEK
+646 
-652 IAVTTPP
+652 
-659 KKLRYSEGDYFKPLG
+659 
-674 MVVTATYSDNSKEI
+674 YSDNSRET
-688 VTDYTYEPSRALKY
+688 VTDYTYAPTGSLTANDKRV
-702 TDTDITITYKGKTT
+702 IITYKGKTT
-716 TVAITVQKVDPLP
+716 TISIS
-729 EVKTLEKIE
+729 VKKIE
-738 VTTMPTKKVYNEGE
+738 KVLERLE
-752 KFDPTGM
+752 
-759 VITATFQDGTTENV
+759 ITA
-773 TGYTYS
+773 
-779 PTGELTTNDKTIV
+779 
-792 ISFKRKT
+792 
-799 TTIAITVNAVKPP
+799 PP
-812 VVEKTLEKIEITSA
+812 S
-826 PNKTTYKEGEQF
+826 KTTYKEGEKF
-838 DSTGMVITAIYSD
+838 DSTGMVVTAIYSD

-860 NCFPTTTLKTNN
+860 NCFPVVELTTSNDK
-872 NQITVS
+872 ITVS
-878 YTYNG
+878 YTYQG
-883 KTATVTYPIEVQA
+883 KTVTQTYAIEVKAKQ
-896 QNSGGNNNENNNNNN
+896 SNNNNSGSNDNSDN
-911 NNNNTGNSGNNNNN
+911 NNNNTGNNNGGNSNNDNTMGNNNMNFITVKDNTN
-925 NSGNNENNNNN
+925 NS
-936 NSGNNNNNNNKGNLI
+936 
-951 TVIDNN
+951 NN
-957 NTSIPKNTNTTDNT
+957 NTSIPKNTNTDNT
-971 IKGGTIANTGLETV
+971 IKGGTIANTGLETI

-993 TVIGTVAFI
+993 TIIGTVAFI

>member
-267 WKRQSTIRAI
+267 WKRQSTIKAI

-301 GDDNGVRESTAQIY
+301 GDNNGVRESTAQIY

-354 NLIYTNFSNY
+354 NLIYTDFSNY

-526 YTYTPTGSLTKND
+526 YAYTPTGSLTKND

-560 TPPVVEKTLDKI
+560 TPPVVEKTLEKI
-572 EITTNPSKMEY
+572 EVTTNPNKTEY
-583 EVGEKFDKTGMVVTA
+583 EEGEKFDKTGMVVTA
-598 IYSDTSQETV
+598 V
-608 TEYTYEPT
+608 
-616 GNLTK
+616 
-621 ADNKITVTYQ
+621 
-631 GKTATLNITVNEPVK
+631 
-646 EKTLEK
+646 
-652 IAVTTPP
+652 
-659 KKLRYSEGDYFKPLG
+659 
-674 MVVTATYSDNSKEI
+674 YSDNSKET
-688 VTDYTYEPSRALKY
+688 VTDYAY
-702 TDTDITITYKGKTT
+702 TPTGSLTKNDTKITITYKDKTA
-716 TVAITVQKVDPLP
+716 TVTITVK
-729 EVKTLEKIE
+729 EKT
-738 VTTMPTKKVYNEGE
+738 
-752 KFDPTGM
+752 
-759 VITATFQDGTTENV
+759 
-773 TGYTYS
+773 
-779 PTGELTTNDKTIV
+779 
-792 ISFKRKT
+792 
-799 TTIAITVNAVKPP
+799 PP
-812 VVEKTLEKIEITSA
+812 VVEKTLEKIEVTTNPNKTEYEEGEKFDKTGMVVTAVYSDNSKETVTDYTYTPTGSLTANDKRVIITYKGKTTTISISVKKIEKVLERLEITA
-826 PNKTTYKEGEQF
+826 PPSKTTYKEGEKF
-838 DSTGMVITAIYSD
+838 DSTGMVVTAIYSD

-860 NCFPTTTLKTNN
+860 NCFPVVELTTSNDK
-872 NQITVS
+872 ITVS
-878 YTYNG
+878 YTYQG
-883 KTATVTYPIEVQA
+883 KTVTQTYAIEVKAKQ
-896 QNSGGNNNENNNNNN
+896 SNNNNSGSNDNSGN
-911 NNNNTGNSGNNNNN
+911 NNNNTGNNNGGNSNNDNTIGNNNMNFITVKDNTN
-925 NSGNNENNNNN
+925 NS
-936 NSGNNNNNNNKGNLI
+936 
-951 TVIDNN
+951 NN
-957 NTSIPKNTNTTDNT
+957 NTSIPKNTNTDNT
-971 IKGGTIANTGLETV
+971 IKGGTIANTGLETI

-993 TVIGTVAFI
+993 TIIGTVAFI

>member
-244 TYISEGLR
+244 TYISEALR
-252 YAIDQNVDVINLSLG
+252 YAINQNVDVINLSLG
-267 WKRQSTIRAI
+267 WKRQSTIKAI

-301 GDDNGVRESTAQIY
+301 GDNNGVRESTAQIY

-526 YTYTPTGSLTKND
+526 YAYTPTGSLTKND

-560 TPPVVEKTLDKI
+560 TPPVVEKTLERI
-572 EITTNPSKMEY
+572 EITKNPNKTEY
-583 EVGEKFDKTGMVVTA
+583 EKGEKFDKTGMVVTA
-598 IYSDTSQETV
+598 V
-608 TEYTYEPT
+608 
-616 GNLTK
+616 
-621 ADNKITVTYQ
+621 
-631 GKTATLNITVNEPVK
+631 
-646 EKTLEK
+646 
-652 IAVTTPP
+652 
-659 KKLRYSEGDYFKPLG
+659 
-674 MVVTATYSDNSKEI
+674 YSDNSKETVTDYAYTPTGSLTKNDI
-688 VTDYTYEPSRALKY
+688 KITITYKDKTATVTITVKEKTPPVVEKTLERIEVTTNPNKTAYEEGERFDKTGMVVTAVYSDNSRETVTDYTYAPTGSLTANDKRV
-702 TDTDITITYKGKTT
+702 IITYKGKTT
-716 TVAITVQKVDPLP
+716 TISIS
-729 EVKTLEKIE
+729 VKKIE
-738 VTTMPTKKVYNEGE
+738 KVLERLE
-752 KFDPTGM
+752 
-759 VITATFQDGTTENV
+759 ITA
-773 TGYTYS
+773 
-779 PTGELTTNDKTIV
+779 
-792 ISFKRKT
+792 
-799 TTIAITVNAVKPP
+799 PP
-812 VVEKTLEKIEITSA
+812 G
-826 PNKTTYKEGEQF
+826 KTTYKEGEKF
-838 DSTGMVITAIYSD
+838 DSTGMVVTAIYSD

-860 NCFPTTTLKTNN
+860 NCFPVVELTTSNDK
-872 NQITVS
+872 ITVS
-878 YTYNG
+878 YTYQG
-883 KTATVTYPIEVQA
+883 KTVTQTYAIEVKAKQ
-896 QNSGGNNNENNNNNN
+896 SNNNNSGSNDNSDN
-911 NNNNTGNSGNNNNN
+911 NNNNTGNNNGGNSNNDNTMGNNNMNFITVKDNTN
-925 NSGNNENNNNN
+925 NS
-936 NSGNNNNNNNKGNLI
+936 
-951 TVIDNN
+951 NN
-957 NTSIPKNTNTTDNT
+957 NTSIPKNTNTDNT
-971 IKGGTIANTGLETV
+971 IKGGTIANTGLETI

-993 TVIGTVAFI
+993 TIIGTVAFI

>member
-267 WKRQSTIRAI
+267 WKRQSTIKAI

-301 GDDNGVRESTAQIY
+301 GDNNGVRESTAQIY

-410 KSYKKDLSFEQINQ
+410 KSYKKDLSFEQINK

-446 PCFKNFQECECNC
+446 PCFKNFQECNCNC

-526 YTYTPTGSLTKND
+526 YAYTPTGSLTKND

-560 TPPVVEKTLDKI
+560 TPPVVEKTLERI
-572 EITTNPSKMEY
+572 EITKNPNKTEY
-583 EVGEKFDKTGMVVTA
+583 EEGEKFDKTGMVVTA
-598 IYSDTSQETV
+598 V
-608 TEYTYEPT
+608 
-616 GNLTK
+616 
-621 ADNKITVTYQ
+621 
-631 GKTATLNITVNEPVK
+631 
-646 EKTLEK
+646 
-652 IAVTTPP
+652 
-659 KKLRYSEGDYFKPLG
+659 
-674 MVVTATYSDNSKEI
+674 YSDNSRET
-688 VTDYTYEPSRALKY
+688 VTDYTYAPTGSLTANDKRV
-702 TDTDITITYKGKTT
+702 IITYKGKTT
-716 TVAITVQKVDPLP
+716 TISIS
-729 EVKTLEKIE
+729 VKKIE
-738 VTTMPTKKVYNEGE
+738 KVLERLE
-752 KFDPTGM
+752 
-759 VITATFQDGTTENV
+759 ITA
-773 TGYTYS
+773 
-779 PTGELTTNDKTIV
+779 
-792 ISFKRKT
+792 
-799 TTIAITVNAVKPP
+799 PP
-812 VVEKTLEKIEITSA
+812 S
-826 PNKTTYKEGEQF
+826 KTTYKEGEKF
-838 DSTGMVITAIYSD
+838 DSTGMVVTAIYSD

-860 NCFPTTTLKTNN
+860 NCFPVVELTTSNDK
-872 NQITVS
+872 ITVS
-878 YTYNG
+878 YTYQG
-883 KTATVTYPIEVQA
+883 KTVTQTYAIEVKAKQ
-896 QNSGGNNNENNNNNN
+896 SNNNNSGSNDNSGN
-911 NNNNTGNSGNNNNN
+911 NNNNTGNNNGGNSNNDNTRGNNNMNFITVKDNTN
-925 NSGNNENNNNN
+925 NS
-936 NSGNNNNNNNKGNLI
+936 
-951 TVIDNN
+951 NN
-957 NTSIPKNTNTTDNT
+957 NTSIPKNTNTDNT
-971 IKGGTIANTGLETV
+971 IKGGTIANTGLETI

-993 TVIGTVAFI
+993 TIIGTVAFI

>member
-141 DKMQEIINN
+141 NKMQEIINN

-267 WKRQSTIRAI
+267 WKRQSTIKAI

-301 GDDNGVRESTAQIY
+301 GDNNGVRESTAQIY

-354 NLIYTNFSNY
+354 NLIYTDFSNY

-526 YTYTPTGSLTKND
+526 YAYTPTGSLTKND
-539 TKITITYKDKTATV
+539 TKITITYKDKNATV

-560 TPPVVEKTLDKI
+560 TPPVVEKTLERI
-572 EITTNPSKMEY
+572 EITKNPNKTEY
-583 EVGEKFDKTGMVVTA
+583 EEGEKFDKTGMVVTA
-598 IYSDTSQETV
+598 V
-608 TEYTYEPT
+608 
-616 GNLTK
+616 
-621 ADNKITVTYQ
+621 
-631 GKTATLNITVNEPVK
+631 
-646 EKTLEK
+646 
-652 IAVTTPP
+652 
-659 KKLRYSEGDYFKPLG
+659 
-674 MVVTATYSDNSKEI
+674 YSDNSKET
-688 VTDYTYEPSRALKY
+688 VTDYTYTPTGSLTANDKRV
-702 TDTDITITYKGKTT
+702 IITYKGKTT
-716 TVAITVQKVDPLP
+716 TISIS
-729 EVKTLEKIE
+729 VKKIE
-738 VTTMPTKKVYNEGE
+738 KVLERLE
-752 KFDPTGM
+752 
-759 VITATFQDGTTENV
+759 ITA
-773 TGYTYS
+773 
-779 PTGELTTNDKTIV
+779 
-792 ISFKRKT
+792 
-799 TTIAITVNAVKPP
+799 PP
-812 VVEKTLEKIEITSA
+812 S
-826 PNKTTYKEGEQF
+826 KTTYKEGEKF
-838 DSTGMVITAIYSD
+838 DSTGMVVTAIYSD

-860 NCFPTTTLKTNN
+860 NCFPVVELTTSNDK
-872 NQITVS
+872 IIVS
-878 YTYNG
+878 YTYQG
-883 KTATVTYPIEVQA
+883 KTVTQTYAIEVKAKQ
-896 QNSGGNNNENNNNNN
+896 SNNNNSGSNDNSGN
-911 NNNNTGNSGNNNNN
+911 NNNNTGNNNGGNSNNDNTIGNNNMNFITVKDNTN
-925 NSGNNENNNNN
+925 NS
-936 NSGNNNNNNNKGNLI
+936 
-951 TVIDNN
+951 NN
-957 NTSIPKNTNTTDNT
+957 NTSIPKNTNTDNT
-971 IKGGTIANTGLETV
+971 IKGGTIANTGLETI

-993 TVIGTVAFI
+993 TIIGTVAFI

>member
-267 WKRQSTIRAI
+267 WKRQSTIKAI

-301 GDDNGVRESTAQIY
+301 GDNNGVRESTAQIY

-354 NLIYTNFSNY
+354 NLIYTDFSNY

-526 YTYTPTGSLTKND
+526 YTYTPTGSLTAND
-539 TKITITYKDKTATV
+539 KRVI
-553 TITVKEK
+553 
-560 TPPVVEKTLDKI
+560 
-572 EITTNPSKMEY
+572 
-583 EVGEKFDKTGMVVTA
+583 
-598 IYSDTSQETV
+598 
-608 TEYTYEPT
+608 
-616 GNLTK
+616 
-621 ADNKITVTYQ
+621 
-631 GKTATLNITVNEPVK
+631 
-646 EKTLEK
+646 
-652 IAVTTPP
+652 
-659 KKLRYSEGDYFKPLG
+659 
-674 MVVTATYSDNSKEI
+674 
-688 VTDYTYEPSRALKY
+688 
-702 TDTDITITYKGKTT
+702 ITYKGKTT
-716 TVAITVQKVDPLP
+716 TISIS
-729 EVKTLEKIE
+729 VKKIE
-738 VTTMPTKKVYNEGE
+738 KVLERLE
-752 KFDPTGM
+752 
-759 VITATFQDGTTENV
+759 ITA
-773 TGYTYS
+773 
-779 PTGELTTNDKTIV
+779 
-792 ISFKRKT
+792 
-799 TTIAITVNAVKPP
+799 PP
-812 VVEKTLEKIEITSA
+812 S
-826 PNKTTYKEGEQF
+826 KTTYKEGEKF
-838 DSTGMVITAIYSD
+838 DSTGMVVTAIYSD

-860 NCFPTTTLKTNN
+860 NCFPVVELTTSNDK
-872 NQITVS
+872 ITVS
-878 YTYNG
+878 YTYQG
-883 KTATVTYPIEVQA
+883 KTVTQTYAIEVKAKQ
-896 QNSGGNNNENNNNNN
+896 SNNNNSGSNDNSGN
-911 NNNNTGNSGNNNNN
+911 NNNNTGNNNGGNSNNDNTIGNNNMNFITVKDNTN
-925 NSGNNENNNNN
+925 NS
-936 NSGNNNNNNNKGNLI
+936 
-951 TVIDNN
+951 NN
-957 NTSIPKNTNTTDNT
+957 NTSIPKNTNTDNT
-971 IKGGTIANTGLETV
+971 IKGGTIANTGLETI

-993 TVIGTVAFI
+993 TIIGTVAFI

>member
-29 INSKKTSTNN
+29 INSKKTSINN
-39 NIQKEENFLDF
+39 HIQKEENFLDF

-267 WKRQSTIRAI
+267 WKRQSTIKAI

-301 GDDNGVRESTAQIY
+301 GDNNGVRESTAQIY

-410 KSYKKDLSFEQINQ
+410 KSYKKDLSFEQINK

-446 PCFKNFQECECNC
+446 PCFKNFQECNCNC

-513 AVYSDNSKETVTD
+513 AIYSDSSKETVTD
-526 YTYTPTGSLTKND
+526 YTYMPTGSLTKND

-560 TPPVVEKTLDKI
+560 TPPVVEKTLERI
-572 EITTNPSKMEY
+572 EVTTNPNKTAY
-583 EVGEKFDKTGMVVTA
+583 EEGEKFDKTGMVVTA
-598 IYSDTSQETV
+598 IYSDSSKETV
-608 TEYTYEPT
+608 TDYTYMPT
-616 GNLTK
+616 GSLTK
-621 ADNKITVTYQ
+621 NDTKITITYKD
-631 GKTATLNITVNEPVK
+631 KTATVTITVK
-646 EKTLEK
+646 EKTPPVVEKTLERIEITK
-652 IAVTTPP
+652 NPNKTE
-659 KKLRYSEGDYFKPLG
+659 YEEGEKFDKTG
-674 MVVTATYSDNSKEI
+674 MVVTAVYSDNSRET
-688 VTDYTYEPSRALKY
+688 VTDYTYAPTGSLTANDKRV
-702 TDTDITITYKGKTT
+702 IITYKGKTT
-716 TVAITVQKVDPLP
+716 TISIS
-729 EVKTLEKIE
+729 VKKIE
-738 VTTMPTKKVYNEGE
+738 KVLERLE
-752 KFDPTGM
+752 
-759 VITATFQDGTTENV
+759 ITA
-773 TGYTYS
+773 
-779 PTGELTTNDKTIV
+779 
-792 ISFKRKT
+792 
-799 TTIAITVNAVKPP
+799 PP
-812 VVEKTLEKIEITSA
+812 S
-826 PNKTTYKEGEQF
+826 KTTYKEGEKF
-838 DSTGMVITAIYSD
+838 DSTGMVVTAIYSD

-860 NCFPTTTLKTNN
+860 NCFPVVELTTSNDK
-872 NQITVS
+872 ITVS
-878 YTYNG
+878 YTYQG
-883 KTATVTYPIEVQA
+883 KTVTQTYAIEVKAKQ
-896 QNSGGNNNENNNNNN
+896 SNNNNSGSNDNSDN
-911 NNNNTGNSGNNNNN
+911 NNNNTGNNNGGNSNNDNTMGNNNMNFITVKDNTN
-925 NSGNNENNNNN
+925 NS
-936 NSGNNNNNNNKGNLI
+936 
-951 TVIDNN
+951 NN
-957 NTSIPKNTNTTDNT
+957 NTSIPKNTNTDNT
-971 IKGGTIANTGLETV
+971 IKGGTIANTGLETI

-993 TVIGTVAFI
+993 TIIGTVAFI

>member
-267 WKRQSTIRAI
+267 WKRQSTIKAI

-301 GDDNGVRESTAQIY
+301 GDNNGVRESTAQIY

-410 KSYKKDLSFEQINQ
+410 KSYKKDLSFEQINK

-446 PCFKNFQECECNC
+446 PCFKNFQECNCNC

-513 AVYSDNSKETVTD
+513 AIYSDSSKETVTD
-526 YTYTPTGSLTKND
+526 YTYMPTGSLTKND

-560 TPPVVEKTLDKI
+560 TPPVVEKTLERI
-572 EITTNPSKMEY
+572 EVTTNPNKTAY
-583 EVGEKFDKTGMVVTA
+583 EEGEKFDKTGMVVTA
-598 IYSDTSQETV
+598 IYSDSSKETV
-608 TEYTYEPT
+608 TDYTYMPT
-616 GNLTK
+616 GSLTK
-621 ADNKITVTYQ
+621 NDTKITITYKD
-631 GKTATLNITVNEPVK
+631 KTATVTITVK
-646 EKTLEK
+646 EKTPPVVEKTLERIEITK
-652 IAVTTPP
+652 NPNKTE
-659 KKLRYSEGDYFKPLG
+659 YEEGEKFDKTG
-674 MVVTATYSDNSKEI
+674 MVVTAVYSDNSRET
-688 VTDYTYEPSRALKY
+688 VTDYTYAPTGSLTAKDKRV
-702 TDTDITITYKGKTT
+702 IITYKGKTT
-716 TVAITVQKVDPLP
+716 TISIS
-729 EVKTLEKIE
+729 VKKIE
-738 VTTMPTKKVYNEGE
+738 KVLERLE
-752 KFDPTGM
+752 
-759 VITATFQDGTTENV
+759 ITA
-773 TGYTYS
+773 
-779 PTGELTTNDKTIV
+779 
-792 ISFKRKT
+792 
-799 TTIAITVNAVKPP
+799 PP
-812 VVEKTLEKIEITSA
+812 S
-826 PNKTTYKEGEQF
+826 KTTYKEGEKF
-838 DSTGMVITAIYSD
+838 DSTGMVVTAIYSD

-860 NCFPTTTLKTNN
+860 NCFPVVELTTSNDK
-872 NQITVS
+872 ITVS
-878 YTYNG
+878 YTYQG
-883 KTATVTYPIEVQA
+883 KTVTQTYAIEVKAKQ
-896 QNSGGNNNENNNNNN
+896 SNNNNSGSNDNSDN
-911 NNNNTGNSGNNNNN
+911 NNNNTGNNNGGNSNNDNTMGNNNMNFITVKDNTN
-925 NSGNNENNNNN
+925 NS
-936 NSGNNNNNNNKGNLI
+936 
-951 TVIDNN
+951 NN
-957 NTSIPKNTNTTDNT
+957 NTSIPKNTNTDNT
-971 IKGGTIANTGLETV
+971 IKGGTIANTGLETI

-993 TVIGTVAFI
+993 TIIGTVAFI

>member
-267 WKRQSTIRAI
+267 WKRQSTIKAI

-301 GDDNGVRESTAQIY
+301 GDNNGVRESTAQIY

-410 KSYKKDLSFEQINQ
+410 KSYKKDLSFEQINK

-446 PCFKNFQECECNC
+446 PCFKNFQECNCNC

-513 AVYSDNSKETVTD
+513 AIYSDSSKETVTD
-526 YTYTPTGSLTKND
+526 YAYTPTGSLTKND

-560 TPPVVEKTLDKI
+560 TPPVVEKTLERI
-572 EITTNPSKMEY
+572 EVTTNPNKTAY
-583 EVGEKFDKTGMVVTA
+583 EEGEKFDKTGMVVTA
-598 IYSDTSQETV
+598 V
-608 TEYTYEPT
+608 
-616 GNLTK
+616 
-621 ADNKITVTYQ
+621 
-631 GKTATLNITVNEPVK
+631 
-646 EKTLEK
+646 
-652 IAVTTPP
+652 
-659 KKLRYSEGDYFKPLG
+659 
-674 MVVTATYSDNSKEI
+674 YSDNSKET
-688 VTDYTYEPSRALKY
+688 VTDYTYTPTGSLTKNDTKIKITYKDKTATVTITVKEKTPPIVEKTLERIEITKNPNKTEYEEGEKFDKTGMVVTAVYSDNSRETVTDY
-702 TDTDITITYKGKTT
+702 TYAPTGSLTANDKRVIITYKGKTT
-716 TVAITVQKVDPLP
+716 TISIS
-729 EVKTLEKIE
+729 VKKIE
-738 VTTMPTKKVYNEGE
+738 KVLERLE
-752 KFDPTGM
+752 
-759 VITATFQDGTTENV
+759 ITA
-773 TGYTYS
+773 
-779 PTGELTTNDKTIV
+779 
-792 ISFKRKT
+792 
-799 TTIAITVNAVKPP
+799 PP
-812 VVEKTLEKIEITSA
+812 S
-826 PNKTTYKEGEQF
+826 KTTYKEGEKF
-838 DSTGMVITAIYSD
+838 DSTGMVVTAIYSD

-860 NCFPTTTLKTNN
+860 NCFPVVELTTSNDK
-872 NQITVS
+872 ITVS
-878 YTYNG
+878 YTYQG
-883 KTATVTYPIEVQA
+883 KTVTQTYAIEVKAKQSNND
-896 QNSGGNNNENNNNNN
+896 NSGSNDNSDN
-911 NNNNTGNSGNNNNN
+911 NNNNTGNNNGGNSNNDNTMGNNNMNFITVKDNTN
-925 NSGNNENNNNN
+925 NS
-936 NSGNNNNNNNKGNLI
+936 
-951 TVIDNN
+951 NN
-957 NTSIPKNTNTTDNT
+957 NTSIPKNTNTDNT
-971 IKGGTIANTGLETV
+971 IKGGTIANTGLETI

-993 TVIGTVAFI
+993 TIIGTVAFI

>member
-29 INSKKTSTNN
+29 INSKKTSINN
-39 NIQKEENFLDF
+39 HIQKEENFLDF

-267 WKRQSTIRAI
+267 WKRQSTIKAI

-301 GDDNGVRESTAQIY
+301 GDNNGVRESTAQIY

-410 KSYKKDLSFEQINQ
+410 KSYKKDLSFEQINK

-446 PCFKNFQECECNC
+446 PCFKNFQECNCNC

-513 AVYSDNSKETVTD
+513 AIYSDSSKETVTD
-526 YTYTPTGSLTKND
+526 YAYTPTGSLTKND

-560 TPPVVEKTLDKI
+560 TPPVVEKTLERI
-572 EITTNPSKMEY
+572 EVTTNPNKTAY
-583 EVGEKFDKTGMVVTA
+583 EEGEKFDKTGMVVTA
-598 IYSDTSQETV
+598 V
-608 TEYTYEPT
+608 
-616 GNLTK
+616 
-621 ADNKITVTYQ
+621 
-631 GKTATLNITVNEPVK
+631 
-646 EKTLEK
+646 
-652 IAVTTPP
+652 
-659 KKLRYSEGDYFKPLG
+659 
-674 MVVTATYSDNSKEI
+674 YSDNSKET
-688 VTDYTYEPSRALKY
+688 VTDYTYTPTGSLTKNDTKIKITYKDKTATVTITVKEKTPPVVEKTLERIEITKNPNKTEYEEGEKFDKTGMVVTAVYSDNSRETVTDY
-702 TDTDITITYKGKTT
+702 TYAPTGSLTANDKRVIITYKGKTT
-716 TVAITVQKVDPLP
+716 TISIS
-729 EVKTLEKIE
+729 VKKIE
-738 VTTMPTKKVYNEGE
+738 KVLERLE
-752 KFDPTGM
+752 
-759 VITATFQDGTTENV
+759 ITA
-773 TGYTYS
+773 
-779 PTGELTTNDKTIV
+779 
-792 ISFKRKT
+792 
-799 TTIAITVNAVKPP
+799 PP
-812 VVEKTLEKIEITSA
+812 S
-826 PNKTTYKEGEQF
+826 KTTYKEGEKF
-838 DSTGMVITAIYSD
+838 DSTGMVVTAIYSD

-860 NCFPTTTLKTNN
+860 NCFPVVELTTSNDK
-872 NQITVS
+872 ITVS
-878 YTYNG
+878 YTYQG
-883 KTATVTYPIEVQA
+883 KTVTQTYAIEVKAKQ
-896 QNSGGNNNENNNNNN
+896 SNNNNSGSNDNSGN
-911 NNNNTGNSGNNNNN
+911 NNNNTGNNNGGNSNNDNTIGNNNMNFITVKDNTN
-925 NSGNNENNNNN
+925 NS
-936 NSGNNNNNNNKGNLI
+936 
-951 TVIDNN
+951 NN
-957 NTSIPKNTNTTDNT
+957 NTSIPKNTNTDNT
-971 IKGGTIANTGLETV
+971 IKGGTIANTGLETI

-993 TVIGTVAFI
+993 TIIGTVAFI

>member
-29 INSKKTSTNN
+29 INSKKTSINN
-39 NIQKEENFLDF
+39 HIQKEENFLDF

-267 WKRQSTIRAI
+267 WKRQSTIKAI

-301 GDDNGVRESTAQIY
+301 GDNNGVRESTAQIY

-410 KSYKKDLSFEQINQ
+410 KSYKKDLSFEQINK

-446 PCFKNFQECECNC
+446 PCFKNFQECNCNC

-513 AVYSDNSKETVTD
+513 AIYSDSSKETVTD
-526 YTYTPTGSLTKND
+526 YTYMPTGSLTKND

-560 TPPVVEKTLDKI
+560 TPPVVEKTLERI
-572 EITTNPSKMEY
+572 EVTTNPNKTAY
-583 EVGEKFDKTGMVVTA
+583 EEGEKFDKTGMVVTA
-598 IYSDTSQETV
+598 V
-608 TEYTYEPT
+608 
-616 GNLTK
+616 
-621 ADNKITVTYQ
+621 
-631 GKTATLNITVNEPVK
+631 
-646 EKTLEK
+646 
-652 IAVTTPP
+652 
-659 KKLRYSEGDYFKPLG
+659 
-674 MVVTATYSDNSKEI
+674 YSDNSKET
-688 VTDYTYEPSRALKY
+688 VTDYTYTPTGSLTKNDTKIKITYKDKTATVTITVKEKTPPVVEKTLERIEITKNPNKTEYEEGEKFDKTGMVVTAVYSDNSRETVTDY
-702 TDTDITITYKGKTT
+702 TYAPTGSLTANDKRVIITYKGKTT
-716 TVAITVQKVDPLP
+716 TISIS
-729 EVKTLEKIE
+729 VKKIE
-738 VTTMPTKKVYNEGE
+738 KVLERLE
-752 KFDPTGM
+752 
-759 VITATFQDGTTENV
+759 ITA
-773 TGYTYS
+773 
-779 PTGELTTNDKTIV
+779 
-792 ISFKRKT
+792 
-799 TTIAITVNAVKPP
+799 PP
-812 VVEKTLEKIEITSA
+812 S
-826 PNKTTYKEGEQF
+826 KTTYKEGEKF
-838 DSTGMVITAIYSD
+838 DSTGMVVTAIYSD

-860 NCFPTTTLKTNN
+860 NCFPVVELTTSNDK
-872 NQITVS
+872 ITVS
-878 YTYNG
+878 YTYQG
-883 KTATVTYPIEVQA
+883 KTVTQTYAIEVKAKQ
-896 QNSGGNNNENNNNNN
+896 SNNNNSGSNDNSDN
-911 NNNNTGNSGNNNNN
+911 NNNNTGNNNGGNSNNDNTMGNNNMNFITVKDNTN
-925 NSGNNENNNNN
+925 NS
-936 NSGNNNNNNNKGNLI
+936 
-951 TVIDNN
+951 NN
-957 NTSIPKNTNTTDNT
+957 NTSIPKNTNTDNT
-971 IKGGTIANTGLETV
+971 IKGGTIANTGLETI

-993 TVIGTVAFI
+993 TIIGTVAFI

>member
-267 WKRQSTIRAI
+267 WKRQSTIKAI

-301 GDDNGVRESTAQIY
+301 GDNNGVRESTAQIY

-410 KSYKKDLSFEQINQ
+410 KSYKKDLSFEQINK

-446 PCFKNFQECECNC
+446 PCFKNFQECNCNC

-513 AVYSDNSKETVTD
+513 AIYSDSSKETVTD
-526 YTYTPTGSLTKND
+526 YTYMPTGSLTKND

-560 TPPVVEKTLDKI
+560 TPPVVEKTLERI
-572 EITTNPSKMEY
+572 EVTTNPNKTAY
-583 EVGEKFDKTGMVVTA
+583 EEGEKFDKTGMVVTA
-598 IYSDTSQETV
+598 IYSDSSKETV
-608 TEYTYEPT
+608 TDYTYMPT
-616 GNLTK
+616 GSLTK
-621 ADNKITVTYQ
+621 NDTKITITYKD
-631 GKTATLNITVNEPVK
+631 KTATVTITVK
-646 EKTLEK
+646 EKTPPVVEKTLERIEITK
-652 IAVTTPP
+652 NPNKTE
-659 KKLRYSEGDYFKPLG
+659 YEEGEKFDKTG
-674 MVVTATYSDNSKEI
+674 MVVTAVYSDNSRET
-688 VTDYTYEPSRALKY
+688 VTDYTYAPTGSLTANDKRV
-702 TDTDITITYKGKTT
+702 IITYKGKTT
-716 TVAITVQKVDPLP
+716 TISIS
-729 EVKTLEKIE
+729 VKKIE
-738 VTTMPTKKVYNEGE
+738 KVLERLE
-752 KFDPTGM
+752 
-759 VITATFQDGTTENV
+759 ITA
-773 TGYTYS
+773 
-779 PTGELTTNDKTIV
+779 
-792 ISFKRKT
+792 
-799 TTIAITVNAVKPP
+799 PP
-812 VVEKTLEKIEITSA
+812 S
-826 PNKTTYKEGEQF
+826 KTTYKEGEKF
-838 DSTGMVITAIYSD
+838 DSTGMVVTAIYSD

-860 NCFPTTTLKTNN
+860 NCFPVVELTTSNDK
-872 NQITVS
+872 ITVS
-878 YTYNG
+878 YTYQG
-883 KTATVTYPIEVQA
+883 KTVTQTYAIEVKAKQ
-896 QNSGGNNNENNNNNN
+896 SNNNNSGSNDNSDN
-911 NNNNTGNSGNNNNN
+911 NNNNTGNNNGGNSNNDNTMGNNNMNFITVKDNTN
-925 NSGNNENNNNN
+925 NS
-936 NSGNNNNNNNKGNLI
+936 
-951 TVIDNN
+951 NN
-957 NTSIPKNTNTTDNT
+957 NTSIPKNTNTDNT
-971 IKGGTIANTGLETV
+971 IKGGTIANTGLETI

-993 TVIGTVAFI
+993 TIIGTVAFI

>member
-88 ETKKAYESLKQD
+88 ETKKAYENLKQD
-100 SNIQNV
+100 SNIENV
-106 NIDINIQLQEVE
+106 SIDINIQLQEVK
-118 PMYITYTVSGT
+118 PMYITYTVSGI

-150 STTKNDIVVAVIDTG
+150 STTKSDIVVAVIDTG
-165 FDLENEIFKNHNLQ
+165 FDLQNEIFKSHNLQ

-193 KSIGDDYS
+193 QNIGDDYS
-201 VTANGQTRLLGHGT
+201 VTANGQTRLRGHGT

-267 WKRQSTIRAI
+267 WKRQSTISAI

-288 VQKGITV
+288 IQKGITV

-301 GDDNGVRESTAQIY
+301 GDENGVRESTAQIY

-342 QSYVAAKNSDAS
+342 QSYNAAKNSGIS

-372 PGEFIICLTPTGSVF
+372 PGEFIICLTPTGSTF

-410 KSYKKDLSFEQINQ
+410 KSYKKDLSLEQINK

-446 PCFKNFQECECNC
+446 PCFKNFQECNCNC

-474 CVYNQVAEKVLEKI
+474 CVYNQVAEKILEKI

-526 YTYTPTGSLTKND
+526 YAYTPTGSLTKND

-560 TPPVVEKTLDKI
+560 TPPVVEKTLEKI
-572 EITTNPSKMEY
+572 EVTTNPNKTEY
-583 EVGEKFDKTGMVVTA
+583 EEGEKFDKTGMVVTA
-598 IYSDTSQETV
+598 V
-608 TEYTYEPT
+608 
-616 GNLTK
+616 
-621 ADNKITVTYQ
+621 
-631 GKTATLNITVNEPVK
+631 
-646 EKTLEK
+646 
-652 IAVTTPP
+652 
-659 KKLRYSEGDYFKPLG
+659 
-674 MVVTATYSDNSKEI
+674 YSDNSKET
-688 VTDYTYEPSRALKY
+688 VTDYTYTPTGSLTANDKRV
-702 TDTDITITYKGKTT
+702 IITYKGKTT
-716 TVAITVQKVDPLP
+716 TISIS
-729 EVKTLEKIE
+729 VKKIE
-738 VTTMPTKKVYNEGE
+738 KVLERLE
-752 KFDPTGM
+752 
-759 VITATFQDGTTENV
+759 ITA
-773 TGYTYS
+773 
-779 PTGELTTNDKTIV
+779 
-792 ISFKRKT
+792 
-799 TTIAITVNAVKPP
+799 PP
-812 VVEKTLEKIEITSA
+812 S
-826 PNKTTYKEGEQF
+826 KTTYKEGEKF
-838 DSTGMVITAIYSD
+838 DSTGMVVTAIYSD

-860 NCFPTTTLKTNN
+860 NCFPVVELTTSNDK
-872 NQITVS
+872 ITVS
-878 YTYNG
+878 YTYQG
-883 KTATVTYPIEVQA
+883 KTVTQTYAIEVKAKQ
-896 QNSGGNNNENNNNNN
+896 SNNNNSGSNDNSGN
-911 NNNNTGNSGNNNNN
+911 NNNNTGNNNGGNSNNDNTIGNNNMNFITVKDNTN
-925 NSGNNENNNNN
+925 NS
-936 NSGNNNNNNNKGNLI
+936 
-951 TVIDNN
+951 NN
-957 NTSIPKNTNTTDNT
+957 NTSIPKNTNTDNT
-971 IKGGTIANTGLETV
+971 IKGGTIANTGLETI

-993 TVIGTVAFI
+993 TIIGTVAFI

>member
-267 WKRQSTIRAI
+267 WKRQSTIKAI

-301 GDDNGVRESTAQIY
+301 GDNNGVRESTAQIY

-410 KSYKKDLSFEQINQ
+410 KSYKKDLSLEQINK

-446 PCFKNFQECECNC
+446 PCFKNFQECNCNC

-474 CVYNQVAEKVLEKI
+474 CVYNQVAEKILEKI
-488 EITTNP
+488 EVTTNP

-526 YTYTPTGSLTKND
+526 YAYTPTGSLTKND

-560 TPPVVEKTLDKI
+560 TPPVVEKTLERI
-572 EITTNPSKMEY
+572 EITKNPNKTEY
-583 EVGEKFDKTGMVVTA
+583 EEGEKFDKTGMVVTA
-598 IYSDTSQETV
+598 V
-608 TEYTYEPT
+608 
-616 GNLTK
+616 
-621 ADNKITVTYQ
+621 
-631 GKTATLNITVNEPVK
+631 
-646 EKTLEK
+646 
-652 IAVTTPP
+652 
-659 KKLRYSEGDYFKPLG
+659 
-674 MVVTATYSDNSKEI
+674 YSDNSRET
-688 VTDYTYEPSRALKY
+688 VTDYTYAPTGSLTANDKRV
-702 TDTDITITYKGKTT
+702 IITYKGKTT
-716 TVAITVQKVDPLP
+716 TISIS
-729 EVKTLEKIE
+729 VKKIE
-738 VTTMPTKKVYNEGE
+738 KVLERLE
-752 KFDPTGM
+752 
-759 VITATFQDGTTENV
+759 ITA
-773 TGYTYS
+773 
-779 PTGELTTNDKTIV
+779 
-792 ISFKRKT
+792 
-799 TTIAITVNAVKPP
+799 PP
-812 VVEKTLEKIEITSA
+812 S
-826 PNKTTYKEGEQF
+826 KTTYKEGEKF
-838 DSTGMVITAIYSD
+838 DSTGMVVTAIYSD

-860 NCFPTTTLKTNN
+860 NCFPVVELTTSNDK
-872 NQITVS
+872 ITVS
-878 YTYNG
+878 YTYQG
-883 KTATVTYPIEVQA
+883 KTVTQTYAIEVKAKQ
-896 QNSGGNNNENNNNNN
+896 SNNNNSGSNDNSDN
-911 NNNNTGNSGNNNNN
+911 NNNNTGNNNGGNSNNDNTMGNNNMNFITVKDNTN
-925 NSGNNENNNNN
+925 NS
-936 NSGNNNNNNNKGNLI
+936 
-951 TVIDNN
+951 NN
-957 NTSIPKNTNTTDNT
+957 NTSIPKNTNTDNT
-971 IKGGTIANTGLETV
+971 IKGGTIANTGLETI

-993 TVIGTVAFI
+993 TIIGTVAFI

>member
-267 WKRQSTIRAI
+267 WKRQSTIKAI

-301 GDDNGVRESTAQIY
+301 GDNNGVRESTAQIY

-410 KSYKKDLSFEQINQ
+410 KSYKKDLSFEQINK

-446 PCFKNFQECECNC
+446 PCFKNFQECNCNC

-513 AVYSDNSKETVTD
+513 AIYSDSSKETVTD
-526 YTYTPTGSLTKND
+526 YAYTPTGSLTKND

-560 TPPVVEKTLDKI
+560 TPPVVEKTLERI
-572 EITTNPSKMEY
+572 EVTTNPNKTAY
-583 EVGEKFDKTGMVVTA
+583 EEGEKFDKTGMVVTA
-598 IYSDTSQETV
+598 V
-608 TEYTYEPT
+608 
-616 GNLTK
+616 
-621 ADNKITVTYQ
+621 
-631 GKTATLNITVNEPVK
+631 
-646 EKTLEK
+646 
-652 IAVTTPP
+652 
-659 KKLRYSEGDYFKPLG
+659 
-674 MVVTATYSDNSKEI
+674 YSDNSKET
-688 VTDYTYEPSRALKY
+688 VTDYTYTPTGSLTKNDTKIKITYKDKTATVTITVKEKTPPVVEKTLERIEITKNPNKTEYEEGEKFDKTGMVVTAVYSDNSRETVTDY
-702 TDTDITITYKGKTT
+702 TYAPTGSLTANDKRVIITYKGKTT
-716 TVAITVQKVDPLP
+716 TISIA
-729 EVKTLEKIE
+729 VKKIE
-738 VTTMPTKKVYNEGE
+738 KVLERLE
-752 KFDPTGM
+752 
-759 VITATFQDGTTENV
+759 ITA
-773 TGYTYS
+773 
-779 PTGELTTNDKTIV
+779 
-792 ISFKRKT
+792 
-799 TTIAITVNAVKPP
+799 PP
-812 VVEKTLEKIEITSA
+812 S
-826 PNKTTYKEGEQF
+826 KTTYKEGEKF
-838 DSTGMVITAIYSD
+838 DSTGMVVTAIYSD

-860 NCFPTTTLKTNN
+860 NCFPVVELTTSNDK
-872 NQITVS
+872 ITVS
-878 YTYNG
+878 YTYQG
-883 KTATVTYPIEVQA
+883 KTVTQTYAIEVKAKQ
-896 QNSGGNNNENNNNNN
+896 SNNNNSGSNDNSDN
-911 NNNNTGNSGNNNNN
+911 NNNNTGNNNGGNSNNDNTMGNNNMNFITVKDNTN
-925 NSGNNENNNNN
+925 NS
-936 NSGNNNNNNNKGNLI
+936 
-951 TVIDNN
+951 NN
-957 NTSIPKNTNTTDNT
+957 NTSIPKNTNTDNT
-971 IKGGTIANTGLETV
+971 IKGGTIANTGLETI

-993 TVIGTVAFI
+993 TIIGTVAFI

>member
-141 DKMQEIINN
+141 NKMQEIINN

-267 WKRQSTIRAI
+267 WKRQSTIKAI

-301 GDDNGVRESTAQIY
+301 GDNNGVRESTAQIY

-354 NLIYTNFSNY
+354 NLIYTDFSNY

-513 AVYSDNSKETVTD
+513 AIYSDSSKETVTD
-526 YTYTPTGSLTKND
+526 YAYTPTGSLTAND
-539 TKITITYKDKTATV
+539 KRVIITYKDKTATV

-560 TPPVVEKTLDKI
+560 TPPVVEKTLERIEVTTNPNKTAYEEGERFDKTGMVVTAVYSDNSRETVTDYTYAPTGSLTANDKRVIITYKDKTATVTITVKEKTPPVVEKTLERI
-572 EITTNPSKMEY
+572 EITKNPNKTEY
-583 EVGEKFDKTGMVVTA
+583 EEGEKFDKTGMVVTA
-598 IYSDTSQETV
+598 V
-608 TEYTYEPT
+608 
-616 GNLTK
+616 
-621 ADNKITVTYQ
+621 
-631 GKTATLNITVNEPVK
+631 
-646 EKTLEK
+646 
-652 IAVTTPP
+652 
-659 KKLRYSEGDYFKPLG
+659 
-674 MVVTATYSDNSKEI
+674 YSDNSKET
-688 VTDYTYEPSRALKY
+688 VTDYTYAPTGSLTANDKRV
-702 TDTDITITYKGKTT
+702 IITYKGKTT
-716 TVAITVQKVDPLP
+716 TISIS
-729 EVKTLEKIE
+729 VKKIE
-738 VTTMPTKKVYNEGE
+738 KVLERLE
-752 KFDPTGM
+752 
-759 VITATFQDGTTENV
+759 ITA
-773 TGYTYS
+773 
-779 PTGELTTNDKTIV
+779 
-792 ISFKRKT
+792 
-799 TTIAITVNAVKPP
+799 PP
-812 VVEKTLEKIEITSA
+812 S
-826 PNKTTYKEGEQF
+826 KTTYKEGEKF
-838 DSTGMVITAIYSD
+838 DSTGMVVTAIYSD

-860 NCFPTTTLKTNN
+860 NCFPVVELTTSNDK
-872 NQITVS
+872 ITVS
-878 YTYNG
+878 YTYQG
-883 KTATVTYPIEVQA
+883 KTVTQTYAIEVKAKQ
-896 QNSGGNNNENNNNNN
+896 SNNNNSGSNDNSDN
-911 NNNNTGNSGNNNNN
+911 NNNNTGNNNGGNSNNDNTMGNNNMNFITVKDNTN
-925 NSGNNENNNNN
+925 NS
-936 NSGNNNNNNNKGNLI
+936 
-951 TVIDNN
+951 NN
-957 NTSIPKNTNTTDNT
+957 NTSIPKNTNTDNT
-971 IKGGTIANTGLETV
+971 IKGGTIANTGLETI

-993 TVIGTVAFI
+993 TIIGTVAFI

>member
-88 ETKKAYESLKQD
+88 ETKKAYESIKQD

-267 WKRQSTIRAI
+267 WKRQSTIKAI

-301 GDDNGVRESTAQIY
+301 GDNNGVRESTAQIY

-410 KSYKKDLSFEQINQ
+410 KSYKKDLSFEQINK

-446 PCFKNFQECECNC
+446 PCFKNFQECNCNC

-513 AVYSDNSKETVTD
+513 AIYSDSSKETVTD
-526 YTYTPTGSLTKND
+526 YAYTPTGSLTKND

-560 TPPVVEKTLDKI
+560 TPPVVEKTLERI
-572 EITTNPSKMEY
+572 EITKNPNKTEY
-583 EVGEKFDKTGMVVTA
+583 EEGEKFDKTGMVVTA
-598 IYSDTSQETV
+598 V
-608 TEYTYEPT
+608 
-616 GNLTK
+616 
-621 ADNKITVTYQ
+621 
-631 GKTATLNITVNEPVK
+631 
-646 EKTLEK
+646 
-652 IAVTTPP
+652 
-659 KKLRYSEGDYFKPLG
+659 
-674 MVVTATYSDNSKEI
+674 YSDNSRET
-688 VTDYTYEPSRALKY
+688 VTDYTYAPTGSLTANDKRV
-702 TDTDITITYKGKTT
+702 IITYKGKTT
-716 TVAITVQKVDPLP
+716 TISIS
-729 EVKTLEKIE
+729 VKKIE
-738 VTTMPTKKVYNEGE
+738 KVLERLE
-752 KFDPTGM
+752 
-759 VITATFQDGTTENV
+759 ITA
-773 TGYTYS
+773 
-779 PTGELTTNDKTIV
+779 
-792 ISFKRKT
+792 
-799 TTIAITVNAVKPP
+799 PP
-812 VVEKTLEKIEITSA
+812 S
-826 PNKTTYKEGEQF
+826 KTTYKEGEKF
-838 DSTGMVITAIYSD
+838 DSTGMVVTAIYSD

-860 NCFPTTTLKTNN
+860 NCFPVVELTTSNDK
-872 NQITVS
+872 ITVS
-878 YTYNG
+878 YTYQG
-883 KTATVTYPIEVQA
+883 KTVTQTYAIEVKAKQ
-896 QNSGGNNNENNNNNN
+896 SNNNNSGSNDNSDN
-911 NNNNTGNSGNNNNN
+911 NNNNTGNNNGGNSNNDNTMGNNNMNFITVKDNTN
-925 NSGNNENNNNN
+925 NS
-936 NSGNNNNNNNKGNLI
+936 
-951 TVIDNN
+951 NN
-957 NTSIPKNTNTTDNT
+957 NTSIPKNTNTDNT
-971 IKGGTIANTGLETV
+971 IKGGTIANTGLETI

-993 TVIGTVAFI
+993 TIIGTVAFI

>member
-29 INSKKTSTNN
+29 INSKKTSINN
-39 NIQKEENFLDF
+39 HIQKEENFLDF

-267 WKRQSTIRAI
+267 WKRQSTIKAI

-301 GDDNGVRESTAQIY
+301 GDNNGVRESTAQIY

-410 KSYKKDLSFEQINQ
+410 KSYKKDLSFEQINK

-446 PCFKNFQECECNC
+446 PCFKNFQECNCNC

-513 AVYSDNSKETVTD
+513 AIYSDSSKETVTD
-526 YTYTPTGSLTKND
+526 YAYTPTGSLTKND

-560 TPPVVEKTLDKI
+560 TPPVVEKTLERI
-572 EITTNPSKMEY
+572 EVTTNPNKTAY
-583 EVGEKFDKTGMVVTA
+583 EEGEKFDKTGMVVTA
-598 IYSDTSQETV
+598 V
-608 TEYTYEPT
+608 
-616 GNLTK
+616 
-621 ADNKITVTYQ
+621 
-631 GKTATLNITVNEPVK
+631 
-646 EKTLEK
+646 
-652 IAVTTPP
+652 
-659 KKLRYSEGDYFKPLG
+659 
-674 MVVTATYSDNSKEI
+674 YSDNSKET
-688 VTDYTYEPSRALKY
+688 VTDYTYTPTGSLTKNDTKIKITYKDKTATVTITVKEKTPPVVEKTLERIEITKNPNKTEYEEGEKFDKTGMVVTAVYSDNSRETVTDY
-702 TDTDITITYKGKTT
+702 TYAPTGSLTANDKRVIITYKGKTT
-716 TVAITVQKVDPLP
+716 TISIS
-729 EVKTLEKIE
+729 VKKIE
-738 VTTMPTKKVYNEGE
+738 KVLERLE
-752 KFDPTGM
+752 
-759 VITATFQDGTTENV
+759 ITA
-773 TGYTYS
+773 
-779 PTGELTTNDKTIV
+779 
-792 ISFKRKT
+792 
-799 TTIAITVNAVKPP
+799 PP
-812 VVEKTLEKIEITSA
+812 S
-826 PNKTTYKEGEQF
+826 KTTYKEGEKF
-838 DSTGMVITAIYSD
+838 DSTGMVVTAIYSD

-860 NCFPTTTLKTNN
+860 NCFPVVELTTSNDK
-872 NQITVS
+872 ITVS
-878 YTYNG
+878 YTYQG
-883 KTATVTYPIEVQA
+883 KTVTQTYAIEVKAKQ
-896 QNSGGNNNENNNNNN
+896 SNNNNSGSNDNSDN
-911 NNNNTGNSGNNNNN
+911 NNNNTGNNNGGNSNNDNTMGNNNMNFITVKDNTN
-925 NSGNNENNNNN
+925 NS
-936 NSGNNNNNNNKGNLI
+936 
-951 TVIDNN
+951 NN
-957 NTSIPKNTNTTDNT
+957 NTSIPKNTNTDNT
-971 IKGGTIANTGLETV
+971 IKGGTIANTGLETI

-993 TVIGTVAFI
+993 TIIGTVAFI